1 MISSCFLL
9 LFSPRHTTYEI
20 RHTTYDIRII
30 LKGLIMSLPGILSLW
45 NQSKEF
51 KEIIKIIKGKLV
63 NKILLSGLKD
73 STRSFFIAALIS
85 KEEIKKSYLIITD
98 SQENALKIYQDLGT
112 FLHKPQSEEESIF
125 LFPSFDVL
133 PYEDISSDPQI
144 IQQRINILKHLSV
157 NDQDKKRIILIADIK
172 ALLPKLAS
180 PQKFKKTSWKLK
192 VGDVLKREDFLKI
205 LLDQNY
211 RSVEIVEEKGEF
223 SSRGGIIDFFPI
235 TSESPLRLELFGDQ
249 IESIRYFNFN
259 TQRSILK
266 LADFTLL
273 PSRELITNGLSNYNY
288 STIFDYLPED
298 LIVFQNEPELIKEK
312 AEEFQEEIEGIYQ
325 KIEKDKR
332 ELIFSPSSYFI
343 TNSEVCDKLKS
354 KKIINF
360 THFTEENKEDISSN
374 QEEKKGNI
382 REFILEGQEISSY
395 FGNLDLFA
403 KDLEKWQKEKQNII
417 ILVRNEGRVRRLAEI
432 LEERGVK
439 RFTTGRIEEYAH
451 LKSTIFI
458 SYGYLNYGFRLSNL
472 KTVFI
477 TDQEIFGKERNKRYK
492 LTKRKSEPFFTVT
505 DISSGDYVV
514 HIDHGMGIYKGI
526 VNLTV
531 KGVKQDYLLIEYAQ
545 GDKLYVPVDQF
556 NLVHKYIGIKDKT
569 PKIYRLGGVSWG
581 KAKGKAKKVIQK
593 LAQELYNLYVA
604 RKEIRGFAFSK
615 DNNWQQELEMSFPFE
630 ETYGQLQ
637 ALSEVK
643 TDMESVKPMERLI
656 CGDVGYGKTEIA
668 IRAAFKAVLDGKQVA
683 ILAPTTILVQQHYD
697 NFRERMSPFPIN
709 IDMLSRFRTKQEQK
723 KVIEGLE
730 EGKVDIVIGTHRLIQ
745 NDIRFKDLGLLIVD
759 EEQRFGVLHKERIK
773 KLKESIDS
781 LILTATPIPRTLHM
795 SLIGVRDLSIIN
807 TPPEDRFP
815 IATYICRRDDKVI
828 VEAIRRELDRE
839 GQIFFVHNRVRSIQ
853 KVARDLNRLFP
864 QARIGI
870 AHGQMAEEQLEDIM
884 IEFLEK
890 KHDILVCTTII
901 EIGLDIPNVNTIIID
916 DAHKF
921 GLSQLY
927 QLRGRV
933 GRTDRRAYAYFF
945 YPSYRSI
952 SDTARKRLQA
962 IKEFSELGSGFKL
975 AMRDLE
981 IRGAGN
987 LLGKE
992 QHGSVGEV
1000 GFNLYC
1006 RLLEEAIKGLREDK
1020 EGEEKKEDI
1029 TPVIDIKVDAYISE
1043 DYIPDLKQRVL
1054 IYKKLAEIK
1063 DLEGLEKA
1071 KEELRDRYGVYPR
1084 ELRNLLEIIYLR
1096 IFLRKLGISS
1106 LVVKENKLI
1115 LRYRENIEIEAQ
1127 LSRLPSF
1134 YQQRLIKEEHRL
1146 SGISKI
1152 DLSGIKSTEIL
1163 KFLKEFVINLAK

>member
-1 MISSCFLL
+1 
-9 LFSPRHTTYEI
+9 
-20 RHTTYDIRII
+20 
-30 LKGLIMSLPGILSLW
+30 MSLPGIFSLW
-45 NQSKEF
+45 NQSAEF
-51 KEIIKIIKGKLV
+51 KEIIKIIKGKLIS
-63 NKILLSGLKD
+63 KILLSGLKD
-73 STRSFFIAALIS
+73 SARSFFIAALAS
-85 KEEIKKSYLIITD
+85 KEEIKNSYLIITD
-98 SQENALKIYQDLGT
+98 SQENALKIYQDLSN
-112 FLHKPQSEEESIF
+112 FLNKSQNKEENIF

-144 IQQRINILKHLSV
+144 IQQRINILKHLSA
-157 NDQDKKRIILIADIK
+157 NDHNKKRKILIADIK

-192 VGDVLKREDFLKI
+192 VGDALKKEDFLKI
-205 LLDQNY
+205 LLEQNY
-211 RSVEIVEEKGEF
+211 RSVEIVDKKGEF
-223 SSRGGIIDFFPI
+223 SSRGGIIDFFPV
-235 TSESPLRLELFGDQ
+235 TSENPLRLELFGDQ
-249 IESIRYFNFN
+249 IESIRYFNLS

-266 LADFTLL
+266 LTDYTLL
-273 PSRELITNGLSNYNY
+273 PSRELIADSSSNYNY
-288 STIFDYLPED
+288 STIFDYLPDD
-298 LIVFQNEPELIKEK
+298 LIVLQNEPELIKEK
-312 AEEFQEEIEGIYQ
+312 EEEFQEEVENIYQ
-325 KIEKDKR
+325 KIEQDKR
-332 ELIFSPSSYFI
+332 ELIFSPSSHFI
-343 TNSEVCDKLKS
+343 SNLGICDKLKS
-354 KKIINF
+354 KNMINF
-360 THFTEENKEDISSN
+360 SYLPQENKEDISAN
-374 QEEKKGNI
+374 QEESKEDI
-382 REFILEGQEISSY
+382 RKFTLEAQEISSY
-395 FGNLDLFA
+395 FGNLGLFTR
-403 KDLEKWQKEKQNII
+403 DLEKWQTEKQHII
-417 ILVRNEGRVRRLAEI
+417 ILVRNEGRAQRLGEI
-432 LEERGVK
+432 LEERGIK
-439 RFTTGRIEEYAH
+439 RFTIGRIEEYTH

-458 SYGYLNYGFRLSNL
+458 SYGYLNYGFKLQNL

-492 LTKRKSEPFFTVT
+492 LTRRKSEPFFTAM

-514 HIDHGMGIYKGI
+514 HIDHGIGLYRGII
-526 VNLTV
+526 NLNV

-569 PKIYRLGGVSWG
+569 PKICRLGGISWG
-581 KAKGKAKKVIQK
+581 KAKGKAKRSIQQ
-593 LAQELYNLYVA
+593 LARELYNLYVA

-615 DNNWQQELEMSFPFE
+615 DNNWQQELEMSFPYE
-630 ETYGQLQ
+630 ETYDQLQ

-643 TDMESVKPMERLI
+643 ADMEIVKPMERLI

-697 NFRERMSPFPIN
+697 TFRERMNSFPIN
-709 IDMLSRFRTKQEQK
+709 IDMLSRFRTKQQQK

-730 EGKVDIVIGTHRLIQ
+730 EGKVDIIIGTHRLIQ

-781 LILTATPIPRTLHM
+781 LTLTATPIPRTLHM
-795 SLIGVRDLSIIN
+795 SLIGVRDLSVIN

-815 IATYICRRDDKVI
+815 IATYICKRDDKVI
-828 VEAIRRELDRE
+828 IEAIRRELDRE
-839 GQIFFVHNRVRSIQ
+839 GQTFFVHNRVRSIQ
-853 KVARDLNRLFP
+853 KIAKDLSRLFP

-884 IEFLEK
+884 IDFLEK
-890 KHDILVCTTII
+890 KYDILVCTTII
-901 EIGLDIPNVNTIIID
+901 EIGLDIPNTNTIIID

-933 GRTDRRAYAYFF
+933 GRTDRRAYAYFL

-952 SDTARKRLQA
+952 SATAKKRLQA

-1006 RLLEEAIKGLREDK
+1006 RLLEEAIKELRGEK
-1020 EGEEKKEDI
+1020 EGKEKGKEI
-1029 TPVIDIKVDAYISE
+1029 TPVIDVKIDAYIPGE
-1043 DYIPDLKQRVL
+1043 YIPDLKQRVL
-1054 IYKKLAEIK
+1054 IYRKLAEIK
-1063 DLEGLEKA
+1063 DLEDLERI
-1071 KEELRDRYGVYPR
+1071 KEELRDRYGIYPW
-1084 ELRNLLEIIYLR
+1084 ELKNLLEIIYLK

-1115 LRYRENIEIEAQ
+1115 LRYLQNDKIKTK
-1127 LSRLPSF
+1127 LSRLSSF
-1134 YQQRLIKEEHRL
+1134 YQQRLIKEEYRL

-1152 DLSGIKSTEIL
+1152 NLSGIKSAEIL
-1163 KFLKEFVINLAK
+1163 KFLKEFVIHLAK

>member
-1 MISSCFLL
+1 M
-9 LFSPRHTTYEI
+9 T
-20 RHTTYDIRII
+20 
-30 LKGLIMSLPGILSLW
+30 LPGILSLW

-51 KEIIKIIKGKLV
+51 EEIIKIIKGKLI
-63 NKILLSGLKD
+63 NKILLSGLKN
-73 STRSFFIAALIS
+73 SARSFFIAALVS
-85 KEEIKKSYLIITD
+85 KEELKKPYLIITD
-98 SQENALKIYQDLGT
+98 SQENALRVYQDLST
-112 FLHKPQSEEESIF
+112 ILNKPQNKEENIF

-133 PYEDISSDPQI
+133 PYEDINSDPQI
-144 IQQRINILKHLSV
+144 IQQRINILKHLST

-172 ALLPKLAS
+172 AILPKLAS

-192 VGDVLKREDFLKI
+192 VGDVLKKEDFLKI

-223 SSRGGIIDFFPI
+223 SSRGGIIDFFPV
-235 TSESPLRLELFGDQ
+235 TSENPLRLELFGDQ
-249 IESIRYFNFN
+249 IESIRYFNLN

-266 LADFTLL
+266 LADYSLL
-273 PSRELITNGLSNYNY
+273 PSRELITDGSSNYNY

-298 LIVFQNEPELIKEK
+298 LIVLQNEPELIQEK

-325 KIEKDKR
+325 EIEKNKR

-343 TNSEVCDKLKS
+343 TNSEICNKLKY
-354 KKIINF
+354 KNMINF
-360 THFTEENKEDISSN
+360 THFPEEIKKSISGN
-374 QEEKKGNI
+374 QEEKKEYI

-403 KDLEKWQKEKQNII
+403 KDLEKWQKEKQYIV
-417 ILVRNEGRVRRLAEI
+417 ILVRNEGRAQRLGEI

-439 RFTTGRIEEYAH
+439 RFTTGRLEEYTH

-458 SYGYLNYGFRLSNL
+458 SYGYLNYGFRLPNL

-492 LTKRKSEPFFTVT
+492 LTRRKSEPFSTAM
-505 DISSGDYVV
+505 DISSGDYIV
-514 HIDHGMGIYKGI
+514 HIDHGIGIYRGM

-581 KAKGKAKKVIQK
+581 KAKGKAKRSIQK

-615 DNNWQQELEMSFPFE
+615 DNNWQQELEMSFPYE
-630 ETYGQLQ
+630 ETYDQLQ

-643 TDMESVKPMERLI
+643 ADMEVVKPMERLV

-697 NFRERMSPFPIN
+697 NFRERMSSFPIN

-723 KVIEGLE
+723 KVIENLE
-730 EGKVDIVIGTHRLIQ
+730 EGKVDIIIGTHRLIQ

-781 LILTATPIPRTLHM
+781 LTLTATPIPRTLHM
-795 SLIGVRDLSIIN
+795 SLIGVRDLSVIN

-828 VEAIRRELDRE
+828 TEAIRRELDRE

-853 KVARDLNRLFP
+853 KIARDLNRLFP
-864 QARIGI
+864 QVRIGI

-884 IEFLEK
+884 IDFLEK
-890 KHDILVCTTII
+890 KYDILVCTTII

-933 GRTDRRAYAYFF
+933 GRADRRAYAYFLF
-945 YPSYRSI
+945 PSYRSI
-952 SDTARKRLQA
+952 SDTAKKRLQA

-992 QHGSVGEV
+992 QHGSVSEV

-1006 RLLEEAIKGLREDK
+1006 RLLEEAIKELREEE
-1020 EGEEKKEDI
+1020 EGKEKKEDI
-1029 TPVIDIKVDAYISE
+1029 TPVIDIKIDAYIPGG
-1043 DYIPDLKQRVL
+1043 YIPDLKQRVL

-1063 DLEGLEKA
+1063 DLEDLERA
-1071 KEELRDRYGVYPR
+1071 KEELRDRYGIYPR
-1084 ELRNLLEIIYLR
+1084 EARNLLEIIYLK
-1096 IFLRKLGISS
+1096 IFLRKLGIGS
-1106 LVVKENKLI
+1106 LVVKEKKLI
-1115 LRYRENIEIEAQ
+1115 IRYLQNAKIKAK

-1134 YQQRLIKEEHRL
+1134 YQQRLIKEEYRL

-1152 DLSGIKSTEIL
+1152 NLSEIKSSEIL
-1163 KFLKEFVINLAK
+1163 KFLKEFVINMAKDSE

>member
-1 MISSCFLL
+1 
-9 LFSPRHTTYEI
+9 
-20 RHTTYDIRII
+20 
-30 LKGLIMSLPGILSLW
+30 MSLPGIFSLW
-45 NQSKEF
+45 NQSAEF
-51 KEIIKIIKGKLV
+51 KEIIKIIKGKLIS
-63 NKILLSGLKD
+63 KILLSGLKD
-73 STRSFFIAALIS
+73 SARSFFIAALAS
-85 KEEIKKSYLIITD
+85 KEEIKNSYLIITD
-98 SQENALKIYQDLGT
+98 SQENALKIYQDLSN
-112 FLHKPQSEEESIF
+112 FLNKSQNKEENIF

-144 IQQRINILKHLSV
+144 IQQRINILKHLSA
-157 NDQDKKRIILIADIK
+157 NDHNKKRKILIADIK

-192 VGDVLKREDFLKI
+192 VGDALKKEDFLKI
-205 LLDQNY
+205 LLEQNY
-211 RSVEIVEEKGEF
+211 RSVEIVDKKGEF
-223 SSRGGIIDFFPI
+223 SSRGGIIDFFPV
-235 TSESPLRLELFGDQ
+235 TSENPLRLELFGDQ
-249 IESIRYFNFN
+249 IESIRYFNLS

-266 LADFTLL
+266 LTDYTLL
-273 PSRELITNGLSNYNY
+273 PSRELIADGSSNYSY
-288 STIFDYLPED
+288 STIFDYLPDD
-298 LIVFQNEPELIKEK
+298 LIVLQNEPELIKEK
-312 AEEFQEEIEGIYQ
+312 EEEFQEEVENIYQ
-325 KIEKDKR
+325 KIEQDKR
-332 ELIFSPSSYFI
+332 ELIFSPSSHFI
-343 TNSEVCDKLKS
+343 SNLGICDKLKS
-354 KKIINF
+354 KNMINF
-360 THFTEENKEDISSN
+360 SYLPQENKEDISAN
-374 QEEKKGNI
+374 QEEKKEDI
-382 REFILEGQEISSY
+382 RKFTLEAQEISSY
-395 FGNLDLFA
+395 FGNLGLFTR
-403 KDLEKWQKEKQNII
+403 DLEKWQTEKQHII
-417 ILVRNEGRVRRLAEI
+417 ILVRNEGRAQRLGEI
-432 LEERGVK
+432 LEERGIK
-439 RFTTGRIEEYAH
+439 RFTIGRIEEYTH

-458 SYGYLNYGFRLSNL
+458 SYGYLNYGFKLQNL

-477 TDQEIFGKERNKRYK
+477 SDQEIFGKERNKRYK
-492 LTKRKSEPFFTVT
+492 LTRRKSEPFFTAM

-514 HIDHGMGIYKGI
+514 HIDHGIGLYRGII
-526 VNLTV
+526 NLNV

-569 PKIYRLGGVSWG
+569 PKICRLGGISWG
-581 KAKGKAKKVIQK
+581 KAKGKAKRSIQQ
-593 LAQELYNLYVA
+593 LARELYNLYVA

-615 DNNWQQELEMSFPFE
+615 DNNWQQELEMSFPYE
-630 ETYGQLQ
+630 ETYDQLQ

-643 TDMESVKPMERLI
+643 ADMEIVKPMERLI

-697 NFRERMSPFPIN
+697 TFRERMNSFPIN
-709 IDMLSRFRTKQEQK
+709 IDLLSRFRSKQQQK

-730 EGKVDIVIGTHRLIQ
+730 EGKVDIIIGTHRLIQ

-781 LILTATPIPRTLHM
+781 LTLTATPIPRTLHM
-795 SLIGVRDLSIIN
+795 SLIGVRDLSVIN

-815 IATYICRRDDKVI
+815 IATYICKRDDKVI
-828 VEAIRRELDRE
+828 IEAIRRELDRE
-839 GQIFFVHNRVRSIQ
+839 GQTFFVHNRVRSIQ
-853 KVARDLNRLFP
+853 KIAQDLSRLFP

-884 IEFLEK
+884 IDFLEK
-890 KHDILVCTTII
+890 KYDILVCTTII
-901 EIGLDIPNVNTIIID
+901 EIGLDIPNTNTIIID

-933 GRTDRRAYAYFF
+933 GRTDRRAYAYFL

-952 SDTARKRLQA
+952 SATAKKRLQA

-1006 RLLEEAIKGLREDK
+1006 RLLEEAVKELRGEK
-1020 EGEEKKEDI
+1020 EGKEKGKEI
-1029 TPVIDIKVDAYISE
+1029 TPVIDVKIDAYIPGE
-1043 DYIPDLKQRVL
+1043 YIPDLKQRVL
-1054 IYKKLAEIK
+1054 IYRKLAEIK
-1063 DLEGLEKA
+1063 DLEDLERI
-1071 KEELRDRYGVYPR
+1071 KEELRDRYGIYPW
-1084 ELRNLLEIIYLR
+1084 ELKNLLEIIYLK

-1115 LRYRENIEIEAQ
+1115 LRYLQNDKIKAK

-1134 YQQRLIKEEHRL
+1134 YQQRLIKEEFRL
-1146 SGISKI
+1146 TGISKI
-1152 DLSGIKSTEIL
+1152 DLSGIKSAEIL
-1163 KFLKEFVINLAK
+1163 KFLKEFVIHLAK

>member
-1 MISSCFLL
+1 
-9 LFSPRHTTYEI
+9 
-20 RHTTYDIRII
+20 
-30 LKGLIMSLPGILSLW
+30 MSLPGIFSLW

-51 KEIIKIIKGKLV
+51 EEIIKIIKGKLI

-73 STRSFFIAALIS
+73 SARSFFIAALAS
-85 KEEIKKSYLIITD
+85 KKEIKKSYLIIAD
-98 SQENALKIYQDLGT
+98 SQENALKIYQDLST
-112 FLHKPQSEEESIF
+112 FLNKPQSEEENIF

-133 PYEDISSDPQI
+133 PYEDISFDPQI
-144 IQQRINILKHLSV
+144 IQQRINILKHLSAIDH
-157 NDQDKKRIILIADIK
+157 NKKRIILIADIK

-192 VGDVLKREDFLKI
+192 VGDVLKKEDFLKI
-205 LLDQNY
+205 LLEQNY

-223 SSRGGIIDFFPI
+223 SSRGGIIDFFPV
-235 TSESPLRLELFGDQ
+235 TSENPLRLELFGDQ
-249 IESIRYFNFN
+249 IESIRYFNLN

-266 LADFTLL
+266 LTDYTLL
-273 PSRELITNGLSNYNY
+273 PSRELIADGSSNYNY
-288 STIFDYLPED
+288 STIFDYLPDD
-298 LIVFQNEPELIKEK
+298 LIVLQNEPELIKEK
-312 AEEFQEEIEGIYQ
+312 EEEFQEEVESIYQ
-325 KIEKDKR
+325 KIEQDKR

-343 TNSEVCDKLKS
+343 TNSEICDKLKS

-360 THFTEENKEDISSN
+360 TYLPEENKEDISAN
-374 QEEKKGNI
+374 QGERKEEREDI

-403 KDLEKWQKEKQNII
+403 KDLEKWQKEKQRII
-417 ILVRNEGRVRRLAEI
+417 ILVRNEGRAQRLGEI

-439 RFTTGRIEEYAH
+439 RFTTGRIEEYTH

-458 SYGYLNYGFRLSNL
+458 SYGYLNYGFRLTNL

-477 TDQEIFGKERNKRYK
+477 TDQEIFGKERNKRYR
-492 LTKRKSEPFFTVT
+492 LTRRKSEPFSTAM
-505 DISSGDYVV
+505 DISPGDYVV
-514 HIDHGMGIYKGI
+514 HIDNGIGKYKGM

-545 GDKLYVPVDQF
+545 EDKLYVPVDQF

-581 KAKGKAKKVIQK
+581 KAKGKAKRSIQK

-604 RKEIRGFAFSK
+604 RKEI
-615 DNNWQQELEMSFPFE
+615 
-630 ETYGQLQ
+630 
-637 ALSEVK
+637 
-643 TDMESVKPMERLI
+643 VKPMERLV

-697 NFRERMSPFPIN
+697 TFRERMNPFPIN
-709 IDMLSRFRTKQEQK
+709 IDMLSRFRTRQEQK
-723 KVIEGLE
+723 KVIEDLE
-730 EGKVDIVIGTHRLIQ
+730 EGKVDIIIGTHRLIQ

-781 LILTATPIPRTLHM
+781 LALTATPIPRTLHM
-795 SLIGVRDLSIIN
+795 SLIGVRDLSVIN

-815 IATYICRRDDKVI
+815 IATYICRKDDKVI
-828 VEAIRRELDRE
+828 TEAIRRELDRE

-853 KVARDLNRLFP
+853 KIAGDLSRLFP

-870 AHGQMAEEQLEDIM
+870 AHGQMVEEQLEDVM
-884 IEFLEK
+884 IDFLEK
-890 KHDILVCTTII
+890 KYDILVCTTII

-933 GRTDRRAYAYFF
+933 GRADRRAYAYFL
-945 YPSYRSI
+945 YPFYRSI
-952 SDTARKRLQA
+952 SDTAKKRLQA

-992 QHGSVGEV
+992 QHGSVSEV

-1006 RLLEEAIKGLREDK
+1006 RLLEEAVKELREEE
-1020 EGEEKKEDI
+1020 EGKEKKEDI
-1029 TPVIDIKVDAYISE
+1029 TPVIDIKIDAYIPGG
-1043 DYIPDLKQRVL
+1043 YIPDLKQRVL

-1063 DLEGLEKA
+1063 DLEDLERA
-1071 KEELRDRYGVYPR
+1071 KEELRDRYGIYPR
-1084 ELRNLLEIIYLR
+1084 ELRNLLEIIYLK
-1096 IFLRKLGISS
+1096 IFLRKLGIDS
-1106 LVVKENKLI
+1106 LVVKEKKLI
-1115 LRYRENIEIEAQ
+1115 IRYLQNDKIKAK
-1127 LSRLPSF
+1127 LSRVPSF
-1134 YQQRLIKEEHRL
+1134 YQQRIIKEEYRL

-1152 DLSGIKSTEIL
+1152 DLSGIKSAEIL
-1163 KFLKEFVINLAK
+1163 KFLKEFVIHLAK

>member
-1 MISSCFLL
+1 MNLL
-9 LFSPRHTTYEI
+9 
-20 RHTTYDIRII
+20 
-30 LKGLIMSLPGILSLW
+30 GIFSLW
-45 NQSKEF
+45 NQSAEF
-51 KEIIKIIKGKLV
+51 EEIIKIIKGKLI
-63 NKILLSGLKD
+63 NKVLLSGLKD
-73 STRSFFIAALIS
+73 SARSFFISSLALR
-85 KEEIKKSYLIITD
+85 EELKKSYLIITD
-98 SQENALKIYQDLGT
+98 TQENALKIYQDLST
-112 FLHKPQSEEESIF
+112 FLNKPKSEEENIF

-144 IQQRINILKHLSV
+144 IQQRINILKRLSASGW
-157 NDQDKKRIILIADIK
+157 NKNRIILIADIK
-172 ALLPKLAS
+172 ALLPKLVS

-192 VGDVLKREDFLKI
+192 VGDVLKKDDFLKI
-205 LLDQNY
+205 LIEQNY

-223 SSRGGIIDFFPI
+223 SSRGGIIDFFPV
-235 TSESPLRLELFGDQ
+235 TSENPLRLELFGDQ
-249 IESIRYFNFN
+249 IESIRYFNLN

-266 LADFTLL
+266 LVDYTLL
-273 PSRELITNGLSNYNY
+273 PSRGLIADGSSNYNY

-298 LIVFQNEPELIKEK
+298 LIVIQNESESIKEK
-312 AEEFQEEIEGIYQ
+312 EVEFQEEVEEIYQ

-332 ELIFSPSSYFI
+332 ELIFSPASYFI
-343 TNSEVCDKLKS
+343 TYSEIYNKLKS

-360 THFTEENKEDISSN
+360 TYLPEEN
-374 QEEKKGNI
+374 EENT
-382 REFILEGQEISSY
+382 REFIFEGQEVSSY
-395 FGNLDLFA
+395 FGNLDLFT
-403 KDLEKWQKEKQNII
+403 KDLEKWQKEKQHII
-417 ILVRNEGRVRRLAEI
+417 ILVRNEGRAQRLGEI

-439 RFTTGRIEEYAH
+439 RFATGRIQEYAP

-458 SYGYLNYGFRLSNL
+458 SYGYLNYGFRLPNL

-477 TDQEIFGKERNKRYK
+477 TDQEIFGKERNKRYR
-492 LTKRKSEPFFTVT
+492 LTRRKSEPFSTT
-505 DISSGDYVV
+505 MDISPGDYVV
-514 HIDHGMGIYKGI
+514 HIDHGIGIYRGI
-526 VNLTV
+526 INLTV
-531 KGVKQDYLLIEYAQ
+531 KGIKQDYLLIEYAQ

-556 NLVHKYIGIKDKT
+556 DLVHKYIGIKDKT

-581 KAKGKAKKVIQK
+581 KAKGKAKRSIQK
-593 LAQELYNLYVA
+593 LARELYNLYVA

-630 ETYGQLQ
+630 ETYDQLQ

-643 TDMESVKPMERLI
+643 ADMEIVKPMERLV

-697 NFRERMSPFPIN
+697 TFRERMNPFPIN

-723 KVIEGLE
+723 KVIEELE
-730 EGKVDIVIGTHRLIQ
+730 EGKVDIIIGTHRLIQ

-773 KLKESIDS
+773 KLKESVDS
-781 LILTATPIPRTLHM
+781 LTLTATPIPRTLHM
-795 SLIGVRDLSIIN
+795 SLIGVRDLSVIN

-815 IATYICRRDDKVI
+815 IATYICKRDDKVI
-828 VEAIRRELDRE
+828 TDAIRRELDRE

-853 KVARDLNRLFP
+853 KIARDLNRLFP

-884 IEFLEK
+884 IDFLEK
-890 KHDILVCTTII
+890 KYDILVCTTII

-933 GRTDRRAYAYFF
+933 GRTDRRAYAYFL

-1006 RLLEEAIKGLREDK
+1006 RLLEEAIKELREEE
-1020 EGEEKKEDI
+1020 EGKEKKQKI
-1029 TPVIDIKVDAYISE
+1029 APVIDIKIDAYIPGG
-1043 DYIPDLKQRVL
+1043 YIPDLKQRVL

-1063 DLEGLEKA
+1063 DLEGLERA
-1071 KEELRDRYGVYPR
+1071 KEELRDRYGIYPR
-1084 ELRNLLEIIYLR
+1084 ELRNLFEIIYLK
-1096 IFLRKLGISS
+1096 IFLRKLSIGS

-1115 LRYRENIEIEAQ
+1115 LRYLENIEIKAK

-1152 DLSGIKSTEIL
+1152 DLSGIKSAEIL
-1163 KFLKEFVINLAK
+1163 KFLKGFVMHLVK

>member
-1 MISSCFLL
+1 
-9 LFSPRHTTYEI
+9 
-20 RHTTYDIRII
+20 
-30 LKGLIMSLPGILSLW
+30 MSLPGIFSLW
-45 NQSKEF
+45 NQSAEF
-51 KEIIKIIKGKLV
+51 KEIIKIIKGKLIS
-63 NKILLSGLKD
+63 KILLSGLKD
-73 STRSFFIAALIS
+73 SARSFFIAALAS
-85 KEEIKKSYLIITD
+85 KEEIKNSYLIITD
-98 SQENALKIYQDLGT
+98 SQENALKIYQDLSN
-112 FLHKPQSEEESIF
+112 FLNKSQNKEENIF

-144 IQQRINILKHLSV
+144 IQQRINILKHLSA
-157 NDQDKKRIILIADIK
+157 NDHNKKRKILIADIK

-192 VGDVLKREDFLKI
+192 VGDALKKEDFLKI
-205 LLDQNY
+205 LLEQNY
-211 RSVEIVEEKGEF
+211 RSVEIVDKKGEF
-223 SSRGGIIDFFPI
+223 SSRGGIIDFFPV
-235 TSESPLRLELFGDQ
+235 TSENPLRLELFGDQ
-249 IESIRYFNFN
+249 IESIRYFNLS

-266 LADFTLL
+266 LTDYTLL
-273 PSRELITNGLSNYNY
+273 PSRELIADGSSNYNY
-288 STIFDYLPED
+288 STIFDYLPDD
-298 LIVFQNEPELIKEK
+298 LIVLQNEPELIKEK
-312 AEEFQEEIEGIYQ
+312 EEEFQEEVENIYQ
-325 KIEKDKR
+325 KIEQDKR
-332 ELIFSPSSYFI
+332 ELIFSPSSHFI
-343 TNSEVCDKLKS
+343 SNLGICDKLKS
-354 KKIINF
+354 KNMINF
-360 THFTEENKEDISSN
+360 SYLPQENKEDISAN
-374 QEEKKGNI
+374 QEEKKEDI
-382 REFILEGQEISSY
+382 RKFTLEAQEISSY
-395 FGNLDLFA
+395 FGNLGLFTR
-403 KDLEKWQKEKQNII
+403 DLEKWQTEKQHII
-417 ILVRNEGRVRRLAEI
+417 ILVRNEGRAQRLGEI
-432 LEERGVK
+432 LEERGIK
-439 RFTTGRIEEYAH
+439 RFTIGRIEEYTH

-458 SYGYLNYGFRLSNL
+458 SYGYLNYGFKLQNL

-477 TDQEIFGKERNKRYK
+477 SDQEIFGKERNKRYK
-492 LTKRKSEPFFTVT
+492 LTRRKSEPFFTAM

-514 HIDHGMGIYKGI
+514 HIDHGIGLYRGII
-526 VNLTV
+526 NLNV

-569 PKIYRLGGVSWG
+569 PKICRLGGISWG
-581 KAKGKAKKVIQK
+581 KAKGKAKRSIQQ
-593 LAQELYNLYVA
+593 LARELYNLYVA

-615 DNNWQQELEMSFPFE
+615 DNNWQQELEMSFPYE
-630 ETYGQLQ
+630 ETYDQLQ

-643 TDMESVKPMERLI
+643 ADMEIVKPMERLI

-697 NFRERMSPFPIN
+697 TFRERMNSFPIN
-709 IDMLSRFRTKQEQK
+709 IDMLSRFRSKQQQK

-730 EGKVDIVIGTHRLIQ
+730 EGKVDIIIGTHRLIQ

-781 LILTATPIPRTLHM
+781 LTLTATPIPRTLHM
-795 SLIGVRDLSIIN
+795 SLIGVRDLSVIN

-815 IATYICRRDDKVI
+815 IATYICKRDDKVI
-828 VEAIRRELDRE
+828 IEAIRRELDRE
-839 GQIFFVHNRVRSIQ
+839 GQTFFVHNRVRSIQ
-853 KVARDLNRLFP
+853 KIAQDLSRLFP

-884 IEFLEK
+884 IDFLEK
-890 KHDILVCTTII
+890 KYDILVCTTII
-901 EIGLDIPNVNTIIID
+901 EIGLDIPNTNTIIID

-933 GRTDRRAYAYFF
+933 GRTDRRAYAYFL

-952 SDTARKRLQA
+952 SATAKKRLQA

-1006 RLLEEAIKGLREDK
+1006 RLLEEAIKELRGEK
-1020 EGEEKKEDI
+1020 EGKEKEKEI
-1029 TPVIDIKVDAYISE
+1029 TPVIDVKIDAYIPGE
-1043 DYIPDLKQRVL
+1043 YIPDLKQRVL
-1054 IYKKLAEIK
+1054 IYRKLAEIK
-1063 DLEGLEKA
+1063 DLEDLERI
-1071 KEELRDRYGVYPR
+1071 KEELRDRYGIYPW
-1084 ELRNLLEIIYLR
+1084 ELKNLLEIIYLK

-1115 LRYRENIEIEAQ
+1115 LRYLQNDKIKTK

-1134 YQQRLIKEEHRL
+1134 YQQRLIKEEFRL
-1146 SGISKI
+1146 TGISKI
-1152 DLSGIKSTEIL
+1152 DLSGIKSAEIL
-1163 KFLKEFVINLAK
+1163 KFLKEFVIHLAK

>member
-1 MISSCFLL
+1 MN
-9 LFSPRHTTYEI
+9 
-20 RHTTYDIRII
+20 
-30 LKGLIMSLPGILSLW
+30 LPGILSLW

-51 KEIIKIIKGKLV
+51 KEIIKIIKEKLI

-73 STRSFFIAALIS
+73 SARSFFIAALVS

-98 SQENALKIYQDLGT
+98 SQENALKIYQDLDT
-112 FLHKPQSEEESIF
+112 FLNNSQNKEENIF
-125 LFPSFDVL
+125 LFPSSDVL

-144 IQQRINILKHLSV
+144 IQQRINILKHLSMSG
-157 NDQDKKRIILIADIK
+157 QDKKRIILITDIK

-180 PQKFKKTSWKLK
+180 PQKFRKTSWKLK
-192 VGDVLKREDFLKI
+192 VGDVLKKEDFLKI
-205 LLDQNY
+205 ILDQNY
-211 RSVEIVEEKGEF
+211 RSVEIVEEKGQF
-223 SSRGGIIDFFPI
+223 NSRGGLIDFFPV
-235 TSESPLRLELFGDQ
+235 TSENPLRLELFGDQ
-249 IESIRYFNFN
+249 IESIRYFNLN

-266 LADFTLL
+266 LADYTLL
-273 PSRELITNGLSNYNY
+273 PSRELTVDGSSNDNY
-288 STIFDYLPED
+288 STLFDYLPED
-298 LIVFQNEPELIKEK
+298 LIVLQNEPELIQEK
-312 AEEFQEEIEGIYQ
+312 AEEFLEEVEDIYQ
-325 KIEKDKR
+325 KIEKNKK

-343 TNSEVCDKLKS
+343 TNSEICHKLKY
-354 KKIINF
+354 KNMINLSYLP
-360 THFTEENKEDISSN
+360 EENKGSISAN
-374 QEEKKGNI
+374 QEEKKEYI
-382 REFILEGQEISSY
+382 SEFILDGQEISSY
-395 FGNLDLFA
+395 FGNLDLFS
-403 KDLEKWQKEKQNII
+403 KDLEKWQKEKQHII
-417 ILVRNEGRVRRLAEI
+417 ILVRNEGRAQRLGEI
-432 LEERGVK
+432 LEERGVE
-439 RFTTGRIEEYAH
+439 RFSTGRLEEYTA
-451 LKSTIFI
+451 LQSKSTIFI
-458 SYGYLNYGFRLSNL
+458 SYGYLNYGFRLPYL
-472 KTVFI
+472 KAIFI
-477 TDQEIFGKERNKRYK
+477 TDQEIFGKERNKRYQ
-492 LTKRKSEPFFTVT
+492 LTRHKSEPFSTAM
-505 DISSGDYVV
+505 DISSGDYIV
-514 HIDHGMGIYKGI
+514 HLDHGIGIYNGM

-545 GDKLYVPVDQF
+545 GDKLYVPVDQL

-581 KAKGKAKKVIQK
+581 KAKGKAKRSIQK

-615 DNNWQQELEMSFPFE
+615 DNNWQQELEMSFPYE
-630 ETYGQLQ
+630 ETYDQLQ

-643 TDMESVKPMERLI
+643 ADMEVVKPMERLV

-730 EGKVDIVIGTHRLIQ
+730 EGKVDIIIGTHRLIQ
-745 NDIRFKDLGLLIVD
+745 SDIRFKDLGLLIVD

-781 LILTATPIPRTLHM
+781 LTLTATPIPRTLHM
-795 SLIGVRDLSIIN
+795 SLIGVRDLSVIN

-853 KVARDLNRLFP
+853 KIARDLNQLFP

-884 IEFLEK
+884 IDFLEK
-890 KHDILVCTTII
+890 KYDILVCTTII

-952 SDTARKRLQA
+952 SNTAKKRLQA

-1006 RLLEEAIKGLREDK
+1006 RLLEEAIKELREEK
-1020 EGEEKKEDI
+1020 EGKEKEIEI
-1029 TPVIDIKVDAYISE
+1029 TPVIDVKIDAYIPGG
-1043 DYIPDLKQRVL
+1043 YIPDLKQRVL
-1054 IYKKLAEIK
+1054 IYKKLADIK
-1063 DLEGLEKA
+1063 DLEGLERT
-1071 KEELRDRYGVYPR
+1071 KEELKDRYGIYPR
-1084 ELRNLLEIIYLR
+1084 EVRNLLEIIYLK
-1096 IFLRKLGISS
+1096 IFLRKLGIGS
-1106 LVVKENKLI
+1106 LVLKENKLI
-1115 LRYRENIEIEAQ
+1115 LRYLEDVEIKVK
-1127 LSRLPSF
+1127 LSKLPSF

-1146 SGISKI
+1146 TGISKI

-1163 KFLKEFVINLAK
+1163 KFLKEFVINLAKYK

>member
-1 MISSCFLL
+1 
-9 LFSPRHTTYEI
+9 
-20 RHTTYDIRII
+20 
-30 LKGLIMSLPGILSLW
+30 MSLPGILSLW

-51 KEIIKIIKGKLV
+51 EEIIKMIKGKLV

-73 STRSFFIAALIS
+73 SARSSFIAALVL
-85 KEEIKKSYLIITD
+85 KEEIKKSYLIITN
-98 SQENALKIYQDLGT
+98 SQENALKIYQDLDT
-112 FLHKPQSEEESIF
+112 FLNKSQNREENIF

-133 PYEDISSDPQI
+133 PYEDINSDPQI
-144 IQQRINILKHLSV
+144 IEQRINILKSLSM
-157 NDQDKKRIILIADIK
+157 NGEDKKRIIFIADIK

-192 VGDVLKREDFLKI
+192 VGDILKKEDFLKN

-211 RSVEIVEEKGEF
+211 RSVEIVEKKGEF
-223 SSRGGIIDFFPI
+223 SSRGGIIDFSPV
-235 TSESPLRLELFGDQ
+235 TSENPLRLELFGDQ
-249 IESIRYFNFN
+249 VESIRYFNLS
-259 TQRSILK
+259 TQRSIIK
-266 LADFTLL
+266 LNDYTLL
-273 PSRELITNGLSNYNY
+273 PSRELIADGSSNYHY
-288 STIFDYLPED
+288 CTIFDYLPED
-298 LIVFQNEPELIKEK
+298 LIVLQNEAELIKEK
-312 AEEFQEEIEGIYQ
+312 EEEFQEEIADIYQ
-325 KIEKDKR
+325 KMEQDKM
-332 ELIFSPSSYFI
+332 ESIFSPSSYFI
-343 TNSEVCDKLKS
+343 TNSEIGDKLRS

-360 THFTEENKEDISSN
+360 TYLSDENKEDISDN
-374 QEEKKGNI
+374 QDETKEDI
-382 REFILEGQEISSY
+382 REFTFGSQEINCY
-395 FGNLDLFA
+395 FGNLDLFV
-403 KDLEKWQKEKQNII
+403 KDLEKWQKEKQHII
-417 ILVRNEGRVRRLAEI
+417 IMVRNEGRAQRLGEI

-439 RFTTGRIEEYAH
+439 RFTIGRVEEYVH

-458 SYGYLNYGFRLSNL
+458 SYGYLNYGFRLPDL
-472 KTVFI
+472 RTVFI

-492 LTKRKSEPFFTVT
+492 LSRRKSEPLSSIM
-505 DISSGDYVV
+505 DISPGDYVV
-514 HIDHGMGIYKGI
+514 HIEHGIGIYRGI
-526 VNLTV
+526 INLTV
-531 KGVKQDYLLIEYAQ
+531 KGVRKDYLLIEYAQ
-545 GDKLYVPVDQF
+545 DDKLYVPVDQF
-556 NLVHKYIGIKDKT
+556 DLVHKYIGIKDKV

-581 KAKGKAKKVIQK
+581 KTKGKAKRSIQK
-593 LAQELYNLYVA
+593 LAQELYHLYVA

-615 DNNWQQELEMSFPFE
+615 DNNWQQELEMSFPYE
-630 ETYGQLQ
+630 ETYDQLQ

-643 TDMESVKPMERLI
+643 ADMEIVKPMERLV

-697 NFRERMSPFPIN
+697 NFRERMNSFPIN
-709 IDMLSRFRTKQEQK
+709 VDMLSRFRTKQEQK
-723 KVIEGLE
+723 KVIESLE
-730 EGKVDIVIGTHRLIQ
+730 EGKVDIIIGTHRLIQ

-781 LILTATPIPRTLHM
+781 LALTATPIPRTLHM
-795 SLIGVRDLSIIN
+795 SLIGVRDLSVIN

-815 IATYICRRDDKVI
+815 IATYICRKDDKVI
-828 VEAIRRELDRE
+828 TEAIRRELDRQ

-853 KVARDLNRLFP
+853 KIARDLNRLFP

-884 IEFLEK
+884 IDFLEK
-890 KHDILVCTTII
+890 KFDILVCTTII

-933 GRTDRRAYAYFF
+933 GRTDRRAYAYFL
-945 YPSYRSI
+945 YPSYHSI
-952 SDTARKRLQA
+952 SDTAKKRLQA

-992 QHGSVGEV
+992 QHGPVSEV

-1006 RLLEEAIKGLREDK
+1006 RLLEEAVKELREDN
-1020 EGEEKKEDI
+1020 EGKEKKEDV
-1029 TPVIDIKVDAYISE
+1029 TPVIDIKIDAYIPGG
-1043 DYIPDLKQRVL
+1043 YISDLKQRVL
-1054 IYKKLAEIK
+1054 TYRKLAEVK
-1063 DLEGLEKA
+1063 ELEGLERT
-1071 KEELRDRYGVYPR
+1071 KEELKDRYGIYPR
-1084 ELRNLLEIIYLR
+1084 EVRNLLEIIYLK

-1115 LRYRENIEIEAQ
+1115 FRYPENIEIKAK
-1127 LSRLPSF
+1127 LGRLPSF
-1134 YQQRLIKEEHRL
+1134 YQQRLIKEEYRL
-1146 SGISKI
+1146 TGISKI
-1152 DLSGIKSTEIL
+1152 DLYGINSTEII

>member
-1 MISSCFLL
+1 MNLSGI
-9 LFSPRHTTYEI
+9 FSP
-20 RHTTYDIRII
+20 
-30 LKGLIMSLPGILSLW
+30 W
-45 NQSKEF
+45 NQSAEF
-51 KEIIKIIKGKLV
+51 KEIIKTIKGKLI
-63 NKILLSGLKD
+63 NRILLSGLKD
-73 STRSFFIAALIS
+73 SVRSFFISALIS

-98 SQENALKIYQDLGT
+98 SQENALKIYQDLDT
-112 FLHKPQSEEESIF
+112 FLNKSQNREEDIF

-133 PYEDISSDPQI
+133 PYENINSDPQI
-144 IQQRINILKHLSV
+144 IQQRINILRHLSM
-157 NDQDKKRIILIADIK
+157 NSYNKKRIILIADIK
-172 ALLPKLAS
+172 ALLLKLAS
-180 PQKFKKTSWKLK
+180 PQKFKKMSWKLK
-192 VGDVLKREDFLKI
+192 VGDVLKKEDFLKV

-211 RSVEIVEEKGEF
+211 RSAEIVEKKGEF
-223 SSRGGIIDFFPI
+223 SSRGGIIDFFPV
-235 TSESPLRLELFGDQ
+235 TSENPLRLELFGDQ
-249 IESIRYFNFN
+249 IESIRYFNLS

-266 LADFTLL
+266 LTDYTLL
-273 PSRELITNGLSNYNY
+273 PSRELIADDSSSYNY
-288 STIFDYLPED
+288 STIFDYLADE
-298 LIVFQNEPELIKEK
+298 LIIIQNEPELIKEK
-312 AEEFQEEIEGIYQ
+312 TEEFQEEVEDIYQ
-325 KIEKDKR
+325 KIEQDKR
-332 ELIFSPSSYFI
+332 GLIFSPSSYFI
-343 TNSEVCDKLKS
+343 TCSEISNKLKS

-360 THFTEENKEDISSN
+360 TYLPEENKEEREDF
-374 QEEKKGNI
+374 

-403 KDLEKWQKEKQNII
+403 KDLEKWQKEKQHII
-417 ILVRNEGRVRRLAEI
+417 ILVRNEGRAKRLGEI
-432 LEERGVK
+432 LEERGIK
-439 RFTTGRIEEYAH
+439 RFSTGRIEEYVN
-451 LKSTIFI
+451 LESTIFI
-458 SYGYLNYGFRLSNL
+458 SYGYLNYGFKLPNL

-492 LTKRKSEPFFTVT
+492 STRRKSEPFSSIM

-514 HIDHGMGIYKGI
+514 HVEHGIGIYRGI
-526 VNLTV
+526 INLIV
-531 KGVKQDYLLIEYAQ
+531 KGAKQDYLLIEYAQ
-545 GDKLYVPVDQF
+545 EDKLYVPVDQF
-556 NLVHKYIGIKDKT
+556 DLIHKYIGIKDKT

-581 KAKGKAKKVIQK
+581 KAKGKAKKSIQK
-593 LAQELYNLYVA
+593 LAQVLYGLYVA

-615 DNNWQQELEMSFPFE
+615 DNNWQQELEMSFPYE
-630 ETYGQLQ
+630 ETYDQLQ

-643 TDMESVKPMERLI
+643 ADMEIVKPMERLV

-697 NFRERMSPFPIN
+697 NFRERVSSFPVN

-723 KVIEGLE
+723 KVIDDLK
-730 EGKVDIVIGTHRLIQ
+730 EGKVDIIIGTHRLIQ

-773 KLKESIDS
+773 ELKESIDS
-781 LILTATPIPRTLHM
+781 LTLTATPIPRTLHM
-795 SLIGVRDLSIIN
+795 SLIGVRDLSVIN

-815 IATYICRRDDKVI
+815 IATDICKRDDKVI

-853 KVARDLNRLFP
+853 KIARDLNRLFP

-884 IEFLEK
+884 IDFLEK
-890 KHDILVCTTII
+890 KYDILVCTTII

-933 GRTDRRAYAYFF
+933 GRTDRRAYAYFL

-952 SDTARKRLQA
+952 SDTAKKRLQA

-992 QHGSVGEV
+992 QHGSVSDV

-1006 RLLEEAIKGLREDK
+1006 RLLEEAIKELREEREGKKK
-1020 EGEEKKEDI
+1020 EEDI
-1029 TPVIDIKVDAYISE
+1029 TPVIDLKIDAYIPE
-1043 DYIPDLKQRVL
+1043 GYISDLKQRVI

-1063 DLEGLEKA
+1063 DLEDLEKA
-1071 KEELRDRYGVYPR
+1071 KEELRDRYGIYPR
-1084 ELRNLLEIIYLR
+1084 ELRNLLEIIYLK
-1096 IFLRKLGISS
+1096 IFLRKIGISS

-1115 LRYRENIEIEAQ
+1115 LRYLENNKIKDK

-1134 YQQRLIKEEHRL
+1134 YQQRAIKDEHRL

-1152 DLSGIKSTEIL
+1152 DLSGIKSAEIL

>member
-1 MISSCFLL
+1 M
-9 LFSPRHTTYEI
+9 T
-20 RHTTYDIRII
+20 
-30 LKGLIMSLPGILSLW
+30 LPGIFSLW

-51 KEIIKIIKGKLV
+51 KEIIKIIKGKLI

-73 STRSFFIAALIS
+73 SARSFFIAALAL

-98 SQENALKIYQDLGT
+98 SQENALKIYQDLDT
-112 FLHKPQSEEESIF
+112 FLNKSQNKEENIF

-144 IQQRINILKHLSV
+144 IQQRINILKHLSM
-157 NDQDKKRIILIADIK
+157 NDHNKKRIILIADIK

-192 VGDVLKREDFLKI
+192 VGDILKKDDFLKI

-211 RSVEIVEEKGEF
+211 RSLEIVEEKGEF
-223 SSRGGIIDFFPI
+223 SSRGGIIDFFPV
-235 TSESPLRLELFGDQ
+235 TSENPLRLELFGDQ
-249 IESIRYFNFN
+249 IESIRYFNLS

-266 LADFTLL
+266 LADYTLL
-273 PSRELITNGLSNYNY
+273 PSRELITDGSSNYNY
-288 STIFDYLPED
+288 SSIFDYLPED
-298 LIVFQNEPELIKEK
+298 LIVLQNEPELIQEK
-312 AEEFQEEIEGIYQ
+312 TEEFQEEIEDIYQ

-332 ELIFSPSSYFI
+332 ELIFSPASYFI
-343 TNSEVCDKLKS
+343 TYSEICDELKP

-360 THFTEENKEDISSN
+360 THFTEENKEGISIN
-374 QEEKKGNI
+374 QAEKKEYI
-382 REFILEGQEISSY
+382 REFILEGREITSY

-403 KDLEKWQKEKQNII
+403 KDLEKWQKEKQHII
-417 ILVRNEGRVRRLAEI
+417 ILVRNEGRAKRLAEI

-439 RFTTGRIEEYAH
+439 RFTTGRMEEYAH

-458 SYGYLNYGFRLSNL
+458 SYGYLNYGFRLFNL

-492 LTKRKSEPFFTVT
+492 FSRRKSEPFSTIM

-514 HIDHGMGIYKGI
+514 HIDHGIGIYRGI
-526 VNLTV
+526 LNLTV
-531 KGVKQDYLLIEYAQ
+531 KGVKKDYLLIEYAQ

-569 PKIYRLGGVSWG
+569 PKICRLGGVSWG
-581 KAKGKAKKVIQK
+581 KAKGKAKRLIQK

-615 DNNWQQELEMSFPFE
+615 DNNWQQELEMSFPYE
-630 ETYGQLQ
+630 ETYDQLQ

-643 TDMESVKPMERLI
+643 ADMEIVKPMERLI

-697 NFRERMSPFPIN
+697 TFRERMNPFPIN

-723 KVIEGLE
+723 KVIGDLE
-730 EGKVDIVIGTHRLIQ
+730 EGKVDIIIGTHRLIQ

-781 LILTATPIPRTLHM
+781 LTLTATPIPRTLHM
-795 SLIGVRDLSIIN
+795 SLIGVRDLSVIN

-828 VEAIRRELDRE
+828 LEAIRRELDRE

-853 KVARDLNRLFP
+853 KIARDLKRLFP

-870 AHGQMAEEQLEDIM
+870 AHGQMVEEQLEDIM
-884 IEFLEK
+884 IDFLEK
-890 KHDILVCTTII
+890 KYDILVCTTII
-901 EIGLDIPNVNTIIID
+901 EVGLDIPNVNTIIID

-933 GRTDRRAYAYFF
+933 GRTDRRAYAYFL

-992 QHGSVGEV
+992 QHGSVGDV

-1006 RLLEEAIKGLREDK
+1006 RLLEEAIKELREEK
-1020 EGEEKKEDI
+1020 EGKEKKKDI
-1029 TPVIDIKVDAYISE
+1029 TPVIDIKIDAYIPGA
-1043 DYIPDLKQRVL
+1043 YIPDLKQRVL

-1063 DLEGLEKA
+1063 DLEGLERV
-1071 KEELRDRYGVYPR
+1071 KEELRDRYGIYPR
-1084 ELRNLLEIIYLR
+1084 EVRNLLEIIYLK
-1096 IFLRKLGISS
+1096 IFLGKLGIGS
-1106 LVVKENKLI
+1106 LVVKEKKLI
-1115 LRYRENIEIEAQ
+1115 IRYLQNAKIKAK

-1146 SGISKI
+1146 YGISKI
-1152 DLSGIKSTEIL
+1152 DLSGIKSSEIS
-1163 KFLKEFVINLAK
+1163 KFLKEFVISLTK

>member
-1 MISSCFLL
+1 MNLL
-9 LFSPRHTTYEI
+9 EI
-20 RHTTYDIRII
+20 F
-30 LKGLIMSLPGILSLW
+30 SLW
-45 NQSKEF
+45 NQSAEF
-51 KEIIKIIKGKLV
+51 KEIGKIVKGKLI

-73 STRSFFIAALIS
+73 SARSFFISALAS
-85 KEEIKKSYLIITD
+85 REELKKSYLIITD
-98 SQENALKIYQDLGT
+98 TQENALKIYQDLST
-112 FLHKPQSEEESIF
+112 FLNKPKSEEENIF

-133 PYEDISSDPQI
+133 PYEDIGSDPQI
-144 IQQRINILKHLSV
+144 IQQRINILKYLSM
-157 NDQDKKRIILIADIK
+157 NEQNKKRIILIADIK

-192 VGDVLKREDFLKI
+192 VGDILKKDDFLKI

-223 SSRGGIIDFFPI
+223 SSRGGIIDFFPV
-235 TSESPLRLELFGDQ
+235 TSENPLRLELFGDQ
-249 IESIRYFNFN
+249 IESIRYFNLN

-266 LADFTLL
+266 LTDYTLL
-273 PSRELITNGLSNYNY
+273 PSRELIADSSSNYNY

-298 LIVFQNEPELIKEK
+298 LIVIQNESESIKEK
-312 AEEFQEEIEGIYQ
+312 EVEFQEEVEEIYQ

-332 ELIFSPSSYFI
+332 ELIFSPASYFI
-343 TNSEVCDKLKS
+343 TYSEIYNKLKS
-354 KKIINF
+354 NKIINF
-360 THFTEENKEDISSN
+360 TYLPGENEENT
-374 QEEKKGNI
+374 
-382 REFILEGQEISSY
+382 REFIFEGQEVSSY

-403 KDLEKWQKEKQNII
+403 KDLEKWQKEKQHII
-417 ILVRNEGRVRRLAEI
+417 ILVRNEGRAQRLGEI

-439 RFTTGRIEEYAH
+439 RFTTGRLEEYAP
-451 LKSTIFI
+451 LKSTVFI
-458 SYGYLNYGFRLSNL
+458 SYGYLNYGFRLPNL

-477 TDQEIFGKERNKRYK
+477 TDQEIFGKERNKRYR
-492 LTKRKSEPFFTVT
+492 LTRRKSEPFFTAM
-505 DISSGDYVV
+505 DISPGDYVV
-514 HIDHGMGIYKGI
+514 HIDHGIGKYKGM

-556 NLVHKYIGIKDKT
+556 DLVHKYIGIKDKT

-581 KAKGKAKKVIQK
+581 KAKGKAKRSIQK
-593 LAQELYNLYVA
+593 LARELYNLYVA

-630 ETYGQLQ
+630 ETYDQLQ

-643 TDMESVKPMERLI
+643 ADMEIVKPMERLV

-697 NFRERMSPFPIN
+697 TFRERMNPFPIN

-723 KVIEGLE
+723 KVIEELE
-730 EGKVDIVIGTHRLIQ
+730 EGKVDIIIGTHRLIQ

-781 LILTATPIPRTLHM
+781 LTLTATPIPRTLHM
-795 SLIGVRDLSIIN
+795 SLIGVRDLSVIN

-815 IATYICRRDDKVI
+815 IATYICKRNDKVI
-828 VEAIRRELDRE
+828 TDAIRRELDRE

-853 KVARDLNRLFP
+853 KIARDLNRLFP

-884 IEFLEK
+884 IDFLEK
-890 KHDILVCTTII
+890 KYDILVCTTII

-916 DAHKF
+916 NAHKF

-933 GRTDRRAYAYFF
+933 GRTDRRAYAYFL

-1006 RLLEEAIKGLREDK
+1006 RLLEEAIKELREEE
-1020 EGEEKKEDI
+1020 EGKEKKQKI
-1029 TPVIDIKVDAYISE
+1029 APVIDIKIDAYIPGG
-1043 DYIPDLKQRVL
+1043 YIPDLKQRVL

-1063 DLEGLEKA
+1063 DLEGLERA
-1071 KEELRDRYGVYPR
+1071 KEELRDRYGIYPR
-1084 ELRNLLEIIYLR
+1084 ELRNLFEIIYLK
-1096 IFLRKLGISS
+1096 IFLRKLSIGS

-1115 LRYRENIEIEAQ
+1115 LRYLENIEIKAK

-1152 DLSGIKSTEIL
+1152 DLSGIKSAEIL
-1163 KFLKEFVINLAK
+1163 KFLKEFVMHLVK

>member
-1 MISSCFLL
+1 MNLL
-9 LFSPRHTTYEI
+9 
-20 RHTTYDIRII
+20 
-30 LKGLIMSLPGILSLW
+30 GIFSLW
-45 NQSKEF
+45 NQSAEF
-51 KEIIKIIKGKLV
+51 EEIIKIIKGKLI
-63 NKILLSGLKD
+63 NKVLLSGLKD
-73 STRSFFIAALIS
+73 SARSFFISSLALR
-85 KEEIKKSYLIITD
+85 EELKKSYLIITD
-98 SQENALKIYQDLGT
+98 TQENALKIYQDLST
-112 FLHKPQSEEESIF
+112 FLNKPKSEEENIF

-144 IQQRINILKHLSV
+144 IQQRINILKRLSASGW
-157 NDQDKKRIILIADIK
+157 NKNRIILIADIK
-172 ALLPKLAS
+172 ALLPKLVS

-192 VGDVLKREDFLKI
+192 VGDVLKKDDFLKI
-205 LLDQNY
+205 LIEQNY

-223 SSRGGIIDFFPI
+223 SSRGGIIDFFPV
-235 TSESPLRLELFGDQ
+235 TSENPLRLELFGDQ
-249 IESIRYFNFN
+249 IESIRYFNLN

-266 LADFTLL
+266 LVDYTLL
-273 PSRELITNGLSNYNY
+273 PSRGLIADGSSNYNY

-298 LIVFQNEPELIKEK
+298 LIVIQNESESIKEK
-312 AEEFQEEIEGIYQ
+312 EVEFQEEVEEIYQ

-332 ELIFSPSSYFI
+332 ELIFSPASYFI
-343 TNSEVCDKLKS
+343 TYSEIYNKLKS

-360 THFTEENKEDISSN
+360 TYLPEEN
-374 QEEKKGNI
+374 EENT
-382 REFILEGQEISSY
+382 REFIFEGQEVSSY
-395 FGNLDLFA
+395 FGNLDLFT
-403 KDLEKWQKEKQNII
+403 KDLEKWQKEKQHII
-417 ILVRNEGRVRRLAEI
+417 ILVRNEGRAQRLGEI

-439 RFTTGRIEEYAH
+439 RFATGRLQEYAP

-458 SYGYLNYGFRLSNL
+458 SYGYLNYGFRLPNL

-477 TDQEIFGKERNKRYK
+477 TDQEIFGKERNKRYR
-492 LTKRKSEPFFTVT
+492 LTRRKSEPFSTT
-505 DISSGDYVV
+505 MDISPGDYVV
-514 HIDHGMGIYKGI
+514 HIDHGIGIYRGI
-526 VNLTV
+526 INLTV
-531 KGVKQDYLLIEYAQ
+531 KGIKQDYLLIEYAQ

-556 NLVHKYIGIKDKT
+556 DLVHKYIGIKDKT

-581 KAKGKAKKVIQK
+581 KAKGKAKRSIQK
-593 LAQELYNLYVA
+593 LARELYNLYVA

-630 ETYGQLQ
+630 ETYDQLQ

-643 TDMESVKPMERLI
+643 ADMEIVKPMERLV

-697 NFRERMSPFPIN
+697 TFRERMNPFPIN

-723 KVIEGLE
+723 KVIEELE
-730 EGKVDIVIGTHRLIQ
+730 EGKVDIIIGTHRLIQ

-773 KLKESIDS
+773 KLKESVDS
-781 LILTATPIPRTLHM
+781 LTLTATPIPRTLHM
-795 SLIGVRDLSIIN
+795 SLIGVRDLSVIN

-815 IATYICRRDDKVI
+815 IATYICKRDDKVI
-828 VEAIRRELDRE
+828 TDAIRRELDRE

-853 KVARDLNRLFP
+853 KIARDLNRLFP

-884 IEFLEK
+884 VDFFEK
-890 KHDILVCTTII
+890 KYDILVCTTII

-933 GRTDRRAYAYFF
+933 GRTDRRAYAYFL
-945 YPSYRSI
+945 YPSYHSI
-952 SDTARKRLQA
+952 SDTAKKRLQA
-962 IKEFSELGSGFKL
+962 MKEFSELGSGFKL

-1006 RLLEEAIKGLREDK
+1006 RLLEEAIKELREEE
-1020 EGEEKKEDI
+1020 EGKEKKEEI
-1029 TPVIDIKVDAYISE
+1029 TPVIDIKIDAYIPGG
-1043 DYIPDLKQRVL
+1043 YIPDLKQRVL

-1063 DLEGLEKA
+1063 DLEDLERV
-1071 KEELRDRYGVYPR
+1071 KEELRDRYGIYPQ
-1084 ELRNLLEIIYLR
+1084 EIRNLFEIIYLK
-1096 IFLRKLGISS
+1096 IFLRKLSIGS
-1106 LVVKENKLI
+1106 LVIKEKKLI
-1115 LRYRENIEIEAQ
+1115 IRYLQNDKIKAK

-1152 DLSGIKSTEIL
+1152 DLFGIKSSEIL
-1163 KFLKEFVINLAK
+1163 KFLKEFVIHLAK

>member
-1 MISSCFLL
+1 
-9 LFSPRHTTYEI
+9 
-20 RHTTYDIRII
+20 
-30 LKGLIMSLPGILSLW
+30 
-45 NQSKEF
+45 N
-51 KEIIKIIKGKLV
+51 
-63 NKILLSGLKD
+63 
-73 STRSFFIAALIS
+73 
-85 KEEIKKSYLIITD
+85 KEE
-98 SQENALKIYQDLGT
+98 N
-112 FLHKPQSEEESIF
+112 IF

-144 IQQRINILKHLSV
+144 IQQRINILKHLSMGG
-157 NDQDKKRIILIADIK
+157 DGQDKKRIILITDIK

-192 VGDVLKREDFLKI
+192 VGDALKKEDFLKTI
-205 LLDQNY
+205 LDQNY

-223 SSRGGIIDFFPI
+223 SSRGGLIDFFPV
-235 TSESPLRLELFGDQ
+235 TSENPLRLELFGDQ
-249 IESIRYFNFN
+249 IESIRYFNLN

-266 LADFTLL
+266 LADYTLL
-273 PSRELITNGLSNYNY
+273 PSRELTADGSSNYNY
-288 STIFDYLPED
+288 STLFDYLPED
-298 LIVFQNEPELIKEK
+298 LIVLQNEPELIKEK
-312 AEEFQEEIEGIYQ
+312 TEEFLEEVEDIYQ
-325 KIEKDKR
+325 KIEKNKR

-343 TNSEVCDKLKS
+343 TNSEICNKLKN
-354 KKIINF
+354 KNIINL
-360 THFTEENKEDISSN
+360 TYLPEENKGSISAN
-374 QEEKKGNI
+374 QEEKKEYV

-395 FGNLDLFA
+395 FGNLDLFS
-403 KDLEKWQKEKQNII
+403 KDLEKWQKEKQHII
-417 ILVRNEGRVRRLAEI
+417 ILVRNEGRVQRLGEI
-432 LEERGVK
+432 LEERGVE
-439 RFTTGRIEEYAH
+439 RFATGRLEEYTA
-451 LKSTIFI
+451 LQSTIFI
-458 SYGYLNYGFRLSNL
+458 SYGYLNYGFRFPHF
-472 KTVFI
+472 KAIFI

-492 LTKRKSEPFFTVT
+492 LTRHKSEPFSIAM
-505 DISSGDYVV
+505 DISSGDYIV
-514 HIDHGMGIYKGI
+514 HIDHGIGIYNGM

-581 KAKGKAKKVIQK
+581 KAKGKAKRSIQK

-615 DNNWQQELEMSFPFE
+615 DNNWQQELEMSFPYE
-630 ETYGQLQ
+630 ETYDQLQ

-643 TDMESVKPMERLI
+643 ADMEVVKPMERLV

-697 NFRERMSPFPIN
+697 NFRERMSSFPIN
-709 IDMLSRFRTKQEQK
+709 VDMLSRFRTKQEQK

-730 EGKVDIVIGTHRLIQ
+730 EGNVDIIIGTHRLIQ

-781 LILTATPIPRTLHM
+781 LALTATPIPRTLHM
-795 SLIGVRDLSIIN
+795 SLIGVRDLSVIN

-839 GQIFFVHNRVRSIQ
+839 GQIFFVHNRVRNIQ
-853 KVARDLNRLFP
+853 KIARDLNQLFP

-884 IEFLEK
+884 IDFLEK
-890 KHDILVCTTII
+890 RYDILVCTTII

-933 GRTDRRAYAYFF
+933 GRSDRRAYAYFF

-952 SDTARKRLQA
+952 SDTAKKRLQA
-962 IKEFSELGSGFKL
+962 IKE
-975 AMRDLE
+975 
-981 IRGAGN
+981 
-987 LLGKE
+987 
-992 QHGSVGEV
+992 
-1000 GFNLYC
+1000 
-1006 RLLEEAIKGLREDK
+1006 
-1020 EGEEKKEDI
+1020 
-1029 TPVIDIKVDAYISE
+1029 
-1043 DYIPDLKQRVL
+1043 
-1054 IYKKLAEIK
+1054 
-1063 DLEGLEKA
+1063 
-1071 KEELRDRYGVYPR
+1071 
-1084 ELRNLLEIIYLR
+1084 
-1096 IFLRKLGISS
+1096 
-1106 LVVKENKLI
+1106 
-1115 LRYRENIEIEAQ
+1115 
-1127 LSRLPSF
+1127 
-1134 YQQRLIKEEHRL
+1134 
-1146 SGISKI
+1146 
-1152 DLSGIKSTEIL
+1152 
-1163 KFLKEFVINLAK
+1163 

>member
-1 MISSCFLL
+1 
-9 LFSPRHTTYEI
+9 
-20 RHTTYDIRII
+20 
-30 LKGLIMSLPGILSLW
+30 MSLPGIFSLW
-45 NQSKEF
+45 NQSAEF
-51 KEIIKIIKGKLV
+51 KEIIKIIKGKLIS
-63 NKILLSGLKD
+63 KILLSGLKD
-73 STRSFFIAALIS
+73 SARSFFIAALAS
-85 KEEIKKSYLIITD
+85 KEEIKNSYLIITD
-98 SQENALKIYQDLGT
+98 SQENALKIYQDLSN
-112 FLHKPQSEEESIF
+112 FLNKSQNKEENIF

-144 IQQRINILKHLSV
+144 IQQRINILKHLSA
-157 NDQDKKRIILIADIK
+157 NDHNKKRKILIADIK

-192 VGDVLKREDFLKI
+192 VGDALKKEDFLKI
-205 LLDQNY
+205 LLEQNY
-211 RSVEIVEEKGEF
+211 RSVEIVDKKGEF
-223 SSRGGIIDFFPI
+223 SSRGGIIDFFPV
-235 TSESPLRLELFGDQ
+235 TSENPLRLELFGDQ
-249 IESIRYFNFN
+249 IESIRYFNLS

-266 LADFTLL
+266 LTDYTLL
-273 PSRELITNGLSNYNY
+273 PSRELIADGSSNYNY
-288 STIFDYLPED
+288 STIFDYLPDD
-298 LIVFQNEPELIKEK
+298 LIVLQNEPELIKEK
-312 AEEFQEEIEGIYQ
+312 EEEFQEEVENIYQ
-325 KIEKDKR
+325 KIEQDKR
-332 ELIFSPSSYFI
+332 ELIFSPSSHFI
-343 TNSEVCDKLKS
+343 SNLGICDKLKS
-354 KKIINF
+354 KNMINF
-360 THFTEENKEDISSN
+360 SYLPQENKEDISAN
-374 QEEKKGNI
+374 QEEKKEDI
-382 REFILEGQEISSY
+382 RKFTLEAQEISSY
-395 FGNLDLFA
+395 FGNLGLFTR
-403 KDLEKWQKEKQNII
+403 DLEKWQTEKQHII
-417 ILVRNEGRVRRLAEI
+417 ILVRNEGRAQRLGEI
-432 LEERGVK
+432 LEERGIK
-439 RFTTGRIEEYAH
+439 RFTIGRIEEYTH

-458 SYGYLNYGFRLSNL
+458 SYGYLNYGFKLQNL

-492 LTKRKSEPFFTVT
+492 LTRRKSEPFFTAM

-514 HIDHGMGIYKGI
+514 HIDHGIGLYRGII
-526 VNLTV
+526 NLNV

-569 PKIYRLGGVSWG
+569 PKICRLGGISWG
-581 KAKGKAKKVIQK
+581 KAKGKAKRSIQQ
-593 LAQELYNLYVA
+593 LARELYNLYVA

-615 DNNWQQELEMSFPFE
+615 DNNWQQELEMSFPYE
-630 ETYGQLQ
+630 ETYDQLQ

-643 TDMESVKPMERLI
+643 ADMEIVKPMERLI

-697 NFRERMSPFPIN
+697 TFRERMNSFPIN
-709 IDMLSRFRTKQEQK
+709 IDMLSRFRSKQQQK

-730 EGKVDIVIGTHRLIQ
+730 EGKVDIIIGTHRLIQ

-781 LILTATPIPRTLHM
+781 LTLTATPIPRTLHM
-795 SLIGVRDLSIIN
+795 SLIGVRDLSVIN

-815 IATYICRRDDKVI
+815 IATYICKRDDKVI
-828 VEAIRRELDRE
+828 IEAIRRELDRE
-839 GQIFFVHNRVRSIQ
+839 GQTFFVHNRVRSIQ
-853 KVARDLNRLFP
+853 KIAQDLSRLFP

-884 IEFLEK
+884 IDFLEK
-890 KHDILVCTTII
+890 KYDILVCTTII
-901 EIGLDIPNVNTIIID
+901 EIGLDIPNTNTIIID

-933 GRTDRRAYAYFF
+933 GRTDRRAYAYFL

-952 SDTARKRLQA
+952 SATAKKRLQA

-1006 RLLEEAIKGLREDK
+1006 RLLEEAVKELRGEK
-1020 EGEEKKEDI
+1020 EGKEKGKEI
-1029 TPVIDIKVDAYISE
+1029 TPVIDVKIDAYIPGE
-1043 DYIPDLKQRVL
+1043 YIPDLKQRVL
-1054 IYKKLAEIK
+1054 IYRKLAEIK
-1063 DLEGLEKA
+1063 DLEDLERI
-1071 KEELRDRYGVYPR
+1071 KEELRDRYGIYPW
-1084 ELRNLLEIIYLR
+1084 ELKNLLEIIYLK

-1115 LRYRENIEIEAQ
+1115 LRYLQNDKIKTK
-1127 LSRLPSF
+1127 LSRLSSF
-1134 YQQRLIKEEHRL
+1134 YQQRLIKEEYRL

-1152 DLSGIKSTEIL
+1152 NLSGIKSAEIL
-1163 KFLKEFVINLAK
+1163 KFLKEFVIHLAK

>member
-1 MISSCFLL
+1 MS
-9 LFSPRHTTYEI
+9 FS
-20 RHTTYDIRII
+20 RIF
-30 LKGLIMSLPGILSLW
+30 SLW
-45 NQSKEF
+45 NQSAEF
-51 KEIIKIIKGKLV
+51 KEIIKTIKGKLI

-73 STRSFFIAALIS
+73 STRSFFIAALAL
-85 KEEIKKSYLIITD
+85 KGETKKSYLIITD
-98 SQENALKIYQDLGT
+98 SQENALKIYQDLKT
-112 FLHKPQSEEESIF
+112 FLNKPQNEEENIF

-144 IQQRINILKHLSV
+144 IQQRINILKHLSM
-157 NDQDKKRIILIADIK
+157 NDYNNKKRIILIADIK

-180 PQKFKKTSWKLK
+180 PQKFNKTSWKLK
-192 VGDVLKREDFLKI
+192 VGDALKKEDFLKI

-223 SSRGGIIDFFPI
+223 SSRGGIIDFFPV
-235 TSESPLRLELFGDQ
+235 TSENPLRLELFGDQ
-249 IESIRYFNFN
+249 IESIRYFNLN

-266 LADFTLL
+266 LTDYTLL
-273 PSRELITNGLSNYNY
+273 PSRELIADGSSNYNY
-288 STIFDYLPED
+288 STIFDYLPDD
-298 LIVFQNEPELIKEK
+298 LIVLQNEPELIKEK
-312 AEEFQEEIEGIYQ
+312 TEEFQEEIEDIYQ

-343 TNSEVCDKLKS
+343 TNSEICDKLKS

-360 THFTEENKEDISSN
+360 TYFPEENKESISGN
-374 QEEKKGNI
+374 QEEKKEHI
-382 REFILEGQEISSY
+382 REFVFEGQEISSY
-395 FGNLDLFA
+395 FGSLDLFA
-403 KDLEKWQKEKQNII
+403 KDLEKWQKEKQHII
-417 ILVRNEGRVRRLAEI
+417 ILVRNEGRAQRLGEI
-432 LEERGVK
+432 LEERGIE
-439 RFTTGRIEEYAH
+439 RFITGRLEEYAP

-458 SYGYLNYGFRLSNL
+458 SYGYLNYGFRLPDL

-477 TDQEIFGKERNKRYK
+477 TDQEIFGKERNKRHR
-492 LTKRKSEPFFTVT
+492 LTRHKSEPFSAAM
-505 DISSGDYVV
+505 DISPEDYVV
-514 HIDHGMGIYKGI
+514 HIDHGIGKYKGM

-545 GDKLYVPVDQF
+545 EDKLYVPVDQF
-556 NLVHKYIGIKDKT
+556 NLVHKYIGIKDKV

-581 KAKGKAKKVIQK
+581 KAKGKAKRSIQK

-630 ETYGQLQ
+630 ETYDQLQ

-643 TDMESVKPMERLI
+643 ADMEIVKPMERLV

-668 IRAAFKAVLDGKQVA
+668 IRAAFKAALDGKQVA

-697 NFRERMSPFPIN
+697 TFRERMSPFPIN

-723 KVIEGLE
+723 KVIDDLE
-730 EGKVDIVIGTHRLIQ
+730 EGKVDIIIGTHRLIQ

-781 LILTATPIPRTLHM
+781 LTLTATPIPRTLHM
-795 SLIGVRDLSIIN
+795 SLIGVRDLSVIN

-828 VEAIRRELDRE
+828 TDAIRRELDRE

-853 KVARDLNRLFP
+853 KIARDLNPLFP

-884 IEFLEK
+884 IDFLEK
-890 KHDILVCTTII
+890 KYDILVCTTII

-933 GRTDRRAYAYFF
+933 GRTDRRAYAYFL

-952 SDTARKRLQA
+952 SGTAKKRLQA

-992 QHGSVGEV
+992 QHGSVGDV

-1006 RLLEEAIKGLREDK
+1006 RLLEEAIKGLREEE
-1020 EGEEKKEDI
+1020 EGKEKKEDI
-1029 TPVIDIKVDAYISE
+1029 TPVIDIKIDAYIPGE
-1043 DYIPDLKQRVL
+1043 YIPDLKQRVL
-1054 IYKKLAEIK
+1054 IYKKFTEIK
-1063 DLEGLEKA
+1063 DLEDLERI
-1071 KEELRDRYGVYPR
+1071 KEELRDRYGIYPR
-1084 ELRNLLEIIYLR
+1084 ELRNLLEIIYLK
-1096 IFLRKLGISS
+1096 IFLRK
-1106 LVVKENKLI
+1106 
-1115 LRYRENIEIEAQ
+1115 
-1127 LSRLPSF
+1127 
-1134 YQQRLIKEEHRL
+1134 
-1146 SGISKI
+1146 
-1152 DLSGIKSTEIL
+1152 
-1163 KFLKEFVINLAK
+1163 

>member
-1 MISSCFLL
+1 MNLL
-9 LFSPRHTTYEI
+9 EI
-20 RHTTYDIRII
+20 F
-30 LKGLIMSLPGILSLW
+30 SLW
-45 NQSKEF
+45 NQSAEF
-51 KEIIKIIKGKLV
+51 KEIGKIVKGKLI

-73 STRSFFIAALIS
+73 SARSFFISALAS
-85 KEEIKKSYLIITD
+85 REELKKSYLIITD
-98 SQENALKIYQDLGT
+98 TQENALKIYQDLST
-112 FLHKPQSEEESIF
+112 FLNKPKSEEENIF

-133 PYEDISSDPQI
+133 PYEDIGSDPQI
-144 IQQRINILKHLSV
+144 IQQRINILKYLSM
-157 NDQDKKRIILIADIK
+157 NEQNKKRIILIADIK

-192 VGDVLKREDFLKI
+192 VGDILKKDDFLKI

-223 SSRGGIIDFFPI
+223 SSRGGIIDFFPV
-235 TSESPLRLELFGDQ
+235 TSENPLRLELFGDQ
-249 IESIRYFNFN
+249 IESIRYFNLN

-266 LADFTLL
+266 LTDYTLL
-273 PSRELITNGLSNYNY
+273 PSRELIADSSSNYNY

-298 LIVFQNEPELIKEK
+298 LIVIQNEPESIKEK
-312 AEEFQEEIEGIYQ
+312 EAEFQEEVEEIYQ

-332 ELIFSPSSYFI
+332 ELIFSPASYFI
-343 TNSEVCDKLKS
+343 TYSEIYNKLKS
-354 KKIINF
+354 NKIINF
-360 THFTEENKEDISSN
+360 TYLPGENEENT
-374 QEEKKGNI
+374 
-382 REFILEGQEISSY
+382 REFIFEGQEVSSY

-403 KDLEKWQKEKQNII
+403 KDLEKWQKEKQHII
-417 ILVRNEGRVRRLAEI
+417 ILVRNEGRAQRLGEI

-439 RFTTGRIEEYAH
+439 RFTTGRLEEYAP
-451 LKSTIFI
+451 LKSTVFI
-458 SYGYLNYGFRLSNL
+458 SYGYLNYGFRLPNL

-477 TDQEIFGKERNKRYK
+477 TDQEIFGKERNKRYR
-492 LTKRKSEPFFTVT
+492 LTRRKSEPFFTAM
-505 DISSGDYVV
+505 DISPGDYVV
-514 HIDHGMGIYKGI
+514 HIDHGIGKYKGM

-556 NLVHKYIGIKDKT
+556 DLVHKYIGIKDKT

-581 KAKGKAKKVIQK
+581 KAKGKAKRSIQK
-593 LAQELYNLYVA
+593 LARELYNLYVA

-630 ETYGQLQ
+630 ETYDQLQ

-643 TDMESVKPMERLI
+643 ADMEIVKPMERLV

-697 NFRERMSPFPIN
+697 TFRERMNPFPIN

-723 KVIEGLE
+723 KVIEELE
-730 EGKVDIVIGTHRLIQ
+730 EGKVDIIIGTHRLIQ

-781 LILTATPIPRTLHM
+781 LTLTATPIPRTLHM
-795 SLIGVRDLSIIN
+795 SLIGVRDLSVIN

-815 IATYICRRDDKVI
+815 IATYICKRNDKVI
-828 VEAIRRELDRE
+828 TDAIRRELDRE

-853 KVARDLNRLFP
+853 KIARDLNRLFP

-884 IEFLEK
+884 IDFLEK
-890 KHDILVCTTII
+890 KYDILVCTTII

-916 DAHKF
+916 NAHKF

-933 GRTDRRAYAYFF
+933 GRTDRRAYAYFL

-1006 RLLEEAIKGLREDK
+1006 RLLEEAIKELREEPIQIPGYFLDAPYPIMNK
-1020 EGEEKKEDI
+1020 EYLSLSVQFPSYGI
-1029 TPVIDIKVDAYISE
+1029 CYHFIISFT
-1043 DYIPDLKQRVL
+1043 D
-1054 IYKKLAEIK
+1054 
-1063 DLEGLEKA
+1063 
-1071 KEELRDRYGVYPR
+1071 
-1084 ELRNLLEIIYLR
+1084 
-1096 IFLRKLGISS
+1096 ISS
-1106 LVVKENKLI
+1106 D
-1115 LRYRENIEIEAQ
+1115 R
-1127 LSRLPSF
+1127 
-1134 YQQRLIKEEHRL
+1134 
-1146 SGISKI
+1146 
-1152 DLSGIKSTEIL
+1152 KSVFGRSIYYT
-1163 KFLKEFVINLAK
+1163 

>member
-1 MISSCFLL
+1 MNLL
-9 LFSPRHTTYEI
+9 
-20 RHTTYDIRII
+20 
-30 LKGLIMSLPGILSLW
+30 GIFSLW
-45 NQSKEF
+45 NQSAEF
-51 KEIIKIIKGKLV
+51 EEIIKIIKGKLI
-63 NKILLSGLKD
+63 NKVLLSGLKD
-73 STRSFFIAALIS
+73 SARSFFISSLALR
-85 KEEIKKSYLIITD
+85 EELKKSYLIITD
-98 SQENALKIYQDLGT
+98 TQENALKIYQDLST
-112 FLHKPQSEEESIF
+112 FLNKPKSEEENIF

-144 IQQRINILKHLSV
+144 IQQRINILKRLSASGW
-157 NDQDKKRIILIADIK
+157 NKNRIILIADIK

-192 VGDVLKREDFLKI
+192 VGDVLKKNDFLKI
-205 LLDQNY
+205 LIEQNY

-223 SSRGGIIDFFPI
+223 SSRGGIIDFFPV
-235 TSESPLRLELFGDQ
+235 TSENPLRLELFGDQ
-249 IESIRYFNFN
+249 IESIRYFNLN

-266 LADFTLL
+266 LVDYTLL
-273 PSRELITNGLSNYNY
+273 PSRELIADGSSNYNY

-298 LIVFQNEPELIKEK
+298 LIVIQNESESIKEK
-312 AEEFQEEIEGIYQ
+312 EAEFQEEVEEIYQ

-332 ELIFSPSSYFI
+332 ELIFSPASYFI
-343 TNSEVCDKLKS
+343 TYSEIYNKLKS

-360 THFTEENKEDISSN
+360 TYLPEEN
-374 QEEKKGNI
+374 EENT
-382 REFILEGQEISSY
+382 REFIFEGQEVSSY

-403 KDLEKWQKEKQNII
+403 KDLEKWQKEKQYII
-417 ILVRNEGRVRRLAEI
+417 ILVRNEGRAQRLGEI

-439 RFTTGRIEEYAH
+439 RFATGRLQEYAP

-458 SYGYLNYGFRLSNL
+458 SYGYLNYGFRLPNL

-477 TDQEIFGKERNKRYK
+477 TDQEIFGKERNKRYR
-492 LTKRKSEPFFTVT
+492 LTRRKSEPFSTAM
-505 DISSGDYVV
+505 DISPGDYVV
-514 HIDHGMGIYKGI
+514 HIDHGIGKYKGM

-556 NLVHKYIGIKDKT
+556 DLVHKYIGIKDKT

-581 KAKGKAKKVIQK
+581 KAKGKAKRSIQK
-593 LAQELYNLYVA
+593 LARELYNLYVA

-630 ETYGQLQ
+630 ETYDQLQ

-643 TDMESVKPMERLI
+643 ADMEIVKPMERLV

-697 NFRERMSPFPIN
+697 TFRERMNPFPIN

-723 KVIEGLE
+723 KVIEELE
-730 EGKVDIVIGTHRLIQ
+730 EGKVDIIIGTHRLIQ

-773 KLKESIDS
+773 KLKESVDS
-781 LILTATPIPRTLHM
+781 LTLTATPIPRTLHM
-795 SLIGVRDLSIIN
+795 SLIGVRDLSVIN

-815 IATYICRRDDKVI
+815 IATYICKRDDKVI
-828 VEAIRRELDRE
+828 TDAIRRELDRE

-853 KVARDLNRLFP
+853 KIARDLNRLFP

-884 IEFLEK
+884 VDFFEK
-890 KHDILVCTTII
+890 KYDILVCTTII

-933 GRTDRRAYAYFF
+933 GRTDRRAYAYFL
-945 YPSYRSI
+945 YPSYHSI
-952 SDTARKRLQA
+952 SDTAKKRLQA
-962 IKEFSELGSGFKL
+962 MKEFSELGSGFKL

-1006 RLLEEAIKGLREDK
+1006 RLLEEAIKELREEE
-1020 EGEEKKEDI
+1020 EGKEKKEEI
-1029 TPVIDIKVDAYISE
+1029 TPVIDIKIDAYIPGG
-1043 DYIPDLKQRVL
+1043 YIPDLKQRVL

-1063 DLEGLEKA
+1063 DLEDLERV
-1071 KEELRDRYGVYPR
+1071 KEELRDRYGIYPQ
-1084 ELRNLLEIIYLR
+1084 EIRNLFEIIYLK
-1096 IFLRKLGISS
+1096 IFLRKLGIGS
-1106 LVVKENKLI
+1106 LVVKEKKLI
-1115 LRYRENIEIEAQ
+1115 IRYLQNDKIKAK
-1127 LSRLPSF
+1127 LSRMPSF
-1134 YQQRLIKEEHRL
+1134 YRQRLTKEEHRL

-1163 KFLKEFVINLAK
+1163 KFLKEFVMHLAK

>member
-1 MISSCFLL
+1 
-9 LFSPRHTTYEI
+9 
-20 RHTTYDIRII
+20 
-30 LKGLIMSLPGILSLW
+30 MSLPGILSLW

-51 KEIIKIIKGKLV
+51 KEIIKKIKGKLI

-73 STRSFFIAALIS
+73 SARSFFIAALVT

-98 SQENALKIYQDLGT
+98 SQENALKIYQDLDT
-112 FLHKPQSEEESIF
+112 FLNKSQNKEENVF
-125 LFPSFDVL
+125 LFPSFDAL

-144 IQQRINILKHLSV
+144 IQQRINILKHLSI
-157 NDQDKKRIILIADIK
+157 NDQNKKRVILIADIK

-180 PQKFKKTSWKLK
+180 PQKFKKVSWKLK
-192 VGDVLKREDFLKI
+192 VGDILKKEDFLKN
-205 LLDQNY
+205 LFDQNY
-211 RSVEIVEEKGEF
+211 HSVEIVEKKGQF
-223 SSRGGIIDFFPI
+223 SSRGGIIDFFPV
-235 TSESPLRLELFGDQ
+235 TSENPLRLELFGDQ
-249 IESIRYFNFN
+249 IESIRYFNLS
-259 TQRSILK
+259 TQRSIIK
-266 LADFTLL
+266 LDDYTLL
-273 PSRELITNGLSNYNY
+273 PSRELITDGSSNYNY
-288 STIFDYLPED
+288 CTIFDYLPED
-298 LIVFQNEPELIKEK
+298 LIVLQNEAELIKEK
-312 AEEFQEEIEGIYQ
+312 EEEFQEEAADIYQ
-325 KIEKDKR
+325 KMEQDKR

-343 TNSEVCDKLKS
+343 TNSEICGKLKS
-354 KKIINF
+354 KNIINF
-360 THFTEENKEDISSN
+360 TYLPEEKKGSISGN
-374 QEEKKGNI
+374 QEEKKEYT
-382 REFILEGQEISSY
+382 REFILEGQEISPY
-395 FGNLDLFA
+395 FGNLELFA
-403 KDLEKWQKEKQNII
+403 KDLEKWQKEKQYII
-417 ILVRNEGRVRRLAEI
+417 ILVRNEGRVQRLGEI
-432 LEERGVK
+432 LEERGVE
-439 RFTTGRIEEYAH
+439 RFTAGRLEEYTASP
-451 LKSTIFI
+451 STIFT
-458 SYGYLNYGFRLSNL
+458 SYGYLNYGFRFPNL
-472 KTVFI
+472 RTILI

-492 LTKRKSEPFFTVT
+492 LTRHKSEPFSTAM
-505 DISSGDYVV
+505 DISSGDYIV
-514 HIDHGMGIYKGI
+514 HIDHGIGIYNGM
-526 VNLTV
+526 VNLMV

-581 KAKGKAKKVIQK
+581 KVKGKAKRSIQK

-604 RKEIRGFAFSK
+604 RKEIRGFAFSR
-615 DNNWQQELEMSFPFE
+615 DNNWQQELEMSFPYE
-630 ETYGQLQ
+630 ETYDQLQ

-643 TDMESVKPMERLI
+643 ADMEVVKPMERLV

-723 KVIEGLE
+723 KVIENLE
-730 EGKVDIVIGTHRLIQ
+730 EGKVDIIIGTHRLIQ

-759 EEQRFGVLHKERIK
+759 EEQRFGVLHKEKIK

-781 LILTATPIPRTLHM
+781 LTLTATPIPRTLHM
-795 SLIGVRDLSIIN
+795 SLIGVRDLSVIN

-815 IATYICRRDDKVI
+815 IATYICRRDDRVI
-828 VEAIRRELDRE
+828 VEAIRRELDRD
-839 GQIFFVHNRVRSIQ
+839 GQVFFVHNKVRSIQ
-853 KVARDLNRLFP
+853 KIARDLNRLFP

-884 IEFLEK
+884 IDFLEK
-890 KHDILVCTTII
+890 KYDILVCTTII

-933 GRTDRRAYAYFF
+933 GRSDRRAYAYFL

-952 SDTARKRLQA
+952 SDTAKKRLQA

-1006 RLLEEAIKGLREDK
+1006 RLLEEAIKELREEK
-1020 EGEEKKEDI
+1020 EEKEKEKEI
-1029 TPVIDIKVDAYISE
+1029 TPVIDVKIDAYIPGE
-1043 DYIPDLKQRVL
+1043 YIPDLKQRVL
-1054 IYKKLAEIK
+1054 IYKKLADIN
-1063 DLEGLEKA
+1063 DLEGLERT
-1071 KEELRDRYGVYPR
+1071 KEELKDRYGIYPR
-1084 ELRNLLEIIYLR
+1084 EVRNLLEIIYLK
-1096 IFLRKLGISS
+1096 IFLRKLGIGS
-1106 LVVKENKLI
+1106 LVLKENKLI
-1115 LRYRENIEIEAQ
+1115 LRYLENIELKAK

-1134 YQQRLIKEEHRL
+1134 YQQRLIKEEYRL
-1146 SGISKI
+1146 TGISKI
-1152 DLSGIKSTEIL
+1152 DLSGIKSTEIM
-1163 KFLKEFVINLAK
+1163 KFLKEFMINLAK

>member
-1 MISSCFLL
+1 MTLS
-9 LFSPRHTTYEI
+9 
-20 RHTTYDIRII
+20 
-30 LKGLIMSLPGILSLW
+30 GILSLW

-51 KEIIKIIKGKLV
+51 KEITKIIKGKLI
-63 NKILLSGLKD
+63 NEILLSGLKD
-73 STRSFFIAALIS
+73 SARSFFIAALSS
-85 KEEIKKSYLIITD
+85 KEEIEKSYLIITD
-98 SQENALKIYQDLGT
+98 SQENALKVYQDLDT
-112 FLHKPQSEEESIF
+112 FLNKPQNKEESIF

-144 IQQRINILKHLSV
+144 IQQRINILKHLSM
-157 NDQDKKRIILIADIK
+157 NDHNKKRIILISDIK

-192 VGDVLKREDFLKI
+192 VGDVLRKEDFLKT
-205 LLDQNY
+205 LLGQNY

-223 SSRGGIIDFFPI
+223 SSRGGIIDFFPV
-235 TSESPLRLELFGDQ
+235 TSENPLRLELFGDQ
-249 IESIRYFNFN
+249 IESIRYFNLS

-266 LADFTLL
+266 LADYTLL
-273 PSRELITNGLSNYNY
+273 PSRELIADGSSNYNY
-288 STIFDYLPED
+288 STIFDYLSED
-298 LIVFQNEPELIKEK
+298 LIVLQNEPELIQEK
-312 AEEFQEEIEGIYQ
+312 TEEFQEEIEDIYQ

-332 ELIFSPSSYFI
+332 ELIFSPASYFI
-343 TNSEVCDKLKS
+343 TYSEICDELKR

-360 THFTEENKEDISSN
+360 THFTEENKEGISIN
-374 QEEKKGNI
+374 QAEKKEYI
-382 REFILEGQEISSY
+382 REFILEGREITSY

-403 KDLEKWQKEKQNII
+403 KDLEKWQKEKQHII
-417 ILVRNEGRVRRLAEI
+417 ILVRNEGRAKRLAEI

-439 RFTTGRIEEYAH
+439 RFTTGRMEEYAH

-458 SYGYLNYGFRLSNL
+458 SYGYLNYGFRLPNL

-477 TDQEIFGKERNKRYK
+477 TDQEIFGKERKKRYK
-492 LTKRKSEPFFTVT
+492 LTRRKSEPFSTIM

-514 HIDHGMGIYKGI
+514 HIEHGIGIYKGI
-526 VNLTV
+526 VNLDV

-545 GDKLYVPVDQF
+545 GDKLYVPVDQLD
-556 NLVHKYIGIKDKT
+556 LVHKYIGIKDKT
-569 PKIYRLGGVSWG
+569 PKICRLGGVSWG
-581 KAKGKAKKVIQK
+581 KAKGKAKRLIQK

-615 DNNWQQELEMSFPFE
+615 DNNWQQELEMSFPYE
-630 ETYGQLQ
+630 ETYDQLQ

-643 TDMESVKPMERLI
+643 ADMEIVKPMERLV

-697 NFRERMSPFPIN
+697 TFRERMNPFPIN

-723 KVIEGLE
+723 KVIGDLE
-730 EGKVDIVIGTHRLIQ
+730 EGKVDIIIGTHRLIQ

-781 LILTATPIPRTLHM
+781 LTLTATPIPRTLHM
-795 SLIGVRDLSIIN
+795 SLIGVRDLSVIN

-828 VEAIRRELDRE
+828 LEAIRRELDRE

-853 KVARDLNRLFP
+853 KIARDLNRLFP

-870 AHGQMAEEQLEDIM
+870 AHGQMVEEQLEDIM
-884 IEFLEK
+884 IDFLEK
-890 KHDILVCTTII
+890 KYDILVCTTII
-901 EIGLDIPNVNTIIID
+901 EVGLDIPNVNTIIID

-933 GRTDRRAYAYFF
+933 GRTDRRAYAYFL

-992 QHGSVGEV
+992 QHGSVGDV

-1006 RLLEEAIKGLREDK
+1006 RLLEEAIKELREEK
-1020 EGEEKKEDI
+1020 EGKEKEEDI
-1029 TPVIDIKVDAYISE
+1029 TPIIDIKIDAYIPGE
-1043 DYIPDLKQRVL
+1043 YIPDLKQRVL

-1063 DLEGLEKA
+1063 DLEGLERA
-1071 KEELRDRYGVYPR
+1071 KEELRDRYGIYPQ
-1084 ELRNLLEIIYLR
+1084 ELRNLLEIIYLK

-1106 LVVKENKLI
+1106 LVVKEKKLI
-1115 LRYRENIEIEAQ
+1115 IRYLQNAKMKAKLNR
-1127 LSRLPSF
+1127 LSSF
-1134 YQQRLIKEEHRL
+1134 YQQKLIKEEHRL

-1163 KFLKEFVINLAK
+1163 KFLKEFVISLAK

>member
-1 MISSCFLL
+1 MS
-9 LFSPRHTTYEI
+9 FS
-20 RHTTYDIRII
+20 RIF
-30 LKGLIMSLPGILSLW
+30 SLW
-45 NQSKEF
+45 NQSAEF
-51 KEIIKIIKGKLV
+51 KEIIKIIKGKLI

-73 STRSFFIAALIS
+73 STRSFFIAALAL
-85 KEEIKKSYLIITD
+85 KEETKKSYLIITD
-98 SQENALKIYQDLGT
+98 SQENALKIYQDLKT
-112 FLHKPQSEEESIF
+112 FLNKPQNEEENIF

-144 IQQRINILKHLSV
+144 IQQRINILKHLSM
-157 NDQDKKRIILIADIK
+157 NDYNNKKRIILIADIK

-192 VGDVLKREDFLKI
+192 VGDALKKEDFLKI

-223 SSRGGIIDFFPI
+223 SSRGGIIDFFPV
-235 TSESPLRLELFGDQ
+235 TSENPLRLELFGDQ
-249 IESIRYFNFN
+249 IESIRYFNLN

-266 LADFTLL
+266 LTDYTLL
-273 PSRELITNGLSNYNY
+273 PSRELIADGLSSYNY
-288 STIFDYLPED
+288 STIFDYLPDD
-298 LIVFQNEPELIKEK
+298 LIVLRNEPELIKEK
-312 AEEFQEEIEGIYQ
+312 TEEFQEEIEGIYQ

-343 TNSEVCDKLKS
+343 TNSEICDKLKS

-360 THFTEENKEDISSN
+360 TYFPEENKEIISGN
-374 QEEKKGNI
+374 QEEKKEYI
-382 REFILEGQEISSY
+382 REFVFEGQEISSY
-395 FGNLDLFA
+395 FGSLDLFA
-403 KDLEKWQKEKQNII
+403 KDLEKWQKEKQHII
-417 ILVRNEGRVRRLAEI
+417 ILVRNEGRAQRLGEI
-432 LEERGVK
+432 LEERGIE
-439 RFTTGRIEEYAH
+439 RFITGRLEEYTP

-458 SYGYLNYGFRLSNL
+458 SYGYLNYGFRLPDL
-472 KTVFI
+472 KTIFI
-477 TDQEIFGKERNKRYK
+477 TDQEIFGKERNKRHR
-492 LTKRKSEPFFTVT
+492 LTRHKSEPFSAAM
-505 DISSGDYVV
+505 DISPEDYVV
-514 HIDHGMGIYKGI
+514 HIDHGIGKYKGM

-545 GDKLYVPVDQF
+545 EDKLYVPVDQF

-581 KAKGKAKKVIQK
+581 KAKGKAKRSIQK

-630 ETYGQLQ
+630 ETYDQLQ

-643 TDMESVKPMERLI
+643 ADMEIIKPMERLV

-668 IRAAFKAVLDGKQVA
+668 IRAAFKAALDGKQVA

-697 NFRERMSPFPIN
+697 TFRERMSSFPMN
-709 IDMLSRFRTKQEQK
+709 IDMLSRFRTKLEQK
-723 KVIEGLE
+723 KVIDDLE
-730 EGKVDIVIGTHRLIQ
+730 EGKVDIIIGTHRLIQ

-781 LILTATPIPRTLHM
+781 LTLTATPIPRTLHM
-795 SLIGVRDLSIIN
+795 SLIGVRDLSVIN

-828 VEAIRRELDRE
+828 TDAIRRELDRE

-853 KVARDLNRLFP
+853 KIARDLNRLFP

-870 AHGQMAEEQLEDIM
+870 AHGQMAEELLEDIM
-884 IEFLEK
+884 IDFLEK
-890 KHDILVCTTII
+890 KYDILVCTTII

-916 DAHKF
+916 DAQKF

-933 GRTDRRAYAYFF
+933 GRTDRRAYAYFL

-952 SDTARKRLQA
+952 SGTAKKRLQA

-992 QHGSVGEV
+992 QHGSVGDV

-1006 RLLEEAIKGLREDK
+1006 RLLEEAIKELQEEE
-1020 EGEEKKEDI
+1020 EGKEKKEDI
-1029 TPVIDIKVDAYISE
+1029 TPVIDIKIDAYIPGK
-1043 DYIPDLKQRVL
+1043 YIPDLKQRVL
-1054 IYKKLAEIK
+1054 IYKKLTEIK
-1063 DLEGLEKA
+1063 DLEDLERI
-1071 KEELRDRYGVYPR
+1071 KEELRDRYGIYPR
-1084 ELRNLLEIIYLR
+1084 ELRNLLEIIYLK

-1115 LRYRENIEIEAQ
+1115 LRYLKNIEMKAK
-1127 LSRLPSF
+1127 LNKLPSF
-1134 YQQRLIKEEHRL
+1134 YQQRLIIEEHRL
-1146 SGISKI
+1146 TGISKI
-1152 DLSGIKSTEIL
+1152 NLSGIKSSEIL
-1163 KFLKEFVINLAK
+1163 KFLKEFVVHLAKDSE

>member
-1 MISSCFLL
+1 MNLS
-9 LFSPRHTTYEI
+9 
-20 RHTTYDIRII
+20 RIF
-30 LKGLIMSLPGILSLW
+30 SLW
-45 NQSKEF
+45 NQSAEF
-51 KEIIKIIKGKLV
+51 KEIIKIIKGKLS

-73 STRSFFIAALIS
+73 SARSFFIAALAS
-85 KEEIKKSYLIITD
+85 KEEIKKSYLIIAD
-98 SQENALKIYQDLGT
+98 SQENALKIYQDLSN
-112 FLHKPQSEEESIF
+112 FLDKSQNKEENIF

-144 IQQRINILKHLSV
+144 IQQRINILKDLSA
-157 NDQDKKRIILIADIK
+157 NDHNKKRIILIADIK

-180 PQKFKKTSWKLK
+180 PQKFKKASWKLK
-192 VGDVLKREDFLKI
+192 VGDALKKEDFLKI
-205 LLDQNY
+205 LLEQNY
-211 RSVEIVEEKGEF
+211 RSVDIVEEKGEF
-223 SSRGGIIDFFPI
+223 SSRGGIIDFFPV
-235 TSESPLRLELFGDQ
+235 TSENPLRLELFGDQ
-249 IESIRYFNFN
+249 IESIRYFNLS

-266 LADFTLL
+266 LTDYTLL
-273 PSRELITNGLSNYNY
+273 PSRELIADGSSNYNY
-288 STIFDYLPED
+288 STIFDYLPDD
-298 LIVFQNEPELIKEK
+298 LIVLQNEPESIKEK
-312 AEEFQEEIEGIYQ
+312 TEEFQEEIESIYQ
-325 KIEKDKR
+325 KIEQDKR
-332 ELIFSPSSYFI
+332 ELIFSPHSYFI
-343 TNSEVCDKLKS
+343 TYSEICDKLKS
-354 KKIINF
+354 KKVINF
-360 THFTEENKEDISSN
+360 TYFPEENKKD
-374 QEEKKGNI
+374 I
-382 REFILEGQEISSY
+382 REFTLEAQEISSY
-395 FGNLDLFA
+395 FGNLGLFT
-403 KDLEKWQKEKQNII
+403 KDLEKWQKEKQRII
-417 ILVRNEGRVRRLAEI
+417 ILVRNEGRAQRLGEI
-432 LEERGVK
+432 LEERGIK
-439 RFTTGRIEEYAH
+439 RFTTGSLEEYIN

-458 SYGYLNYGFRLSNL
+458 SYGYLNYGFRLPNL
-472 KTVFI
+472 KTVFV
-477 TDQEIFGKERNKRYK
+477 TDREIFGKERNKRYR
-492 LTKRKSEPFFTVT
+492 LTRRKSEPFSTIM
-505 DISSGDYVV
+505 DISPGDYVV
-514 HIDHGMGIYKGI
+514 HIEHGIGMYRGII
-526 VNLTV
+526 NFTV
-531 KGVKQDYLLIEYAQ
+531 KGVKKDYLLIEYAQ
-545 GDKLYVPVDQF
+545 EDKLYVPVDQF
-556 NLVHKYIGIKDKT
+556 DLVHKYIGIKDKT

-581 KAKGKAKKVIQK
+581 KAKGKAKKSIQK
-593 LAQELYNLYVA
+593 LARELYNLYVA

-630 ETYGQLQ
+630 ETYDQLQ

-643 TDMESVKPMERLI
+643 ADMEIVKPMERLV

-697 NFRERMSPFPIN
+697 TFRERMNPFPIN

-723 KVIEGLE
+723 KVIDDLG
-730 EGKVDIVIGTHRLIQ
+730 EGKVDIIIGTHRLIQ

-759 EEQRFGVLHKERIK
+759 EEQRFGVIHKERIK

-781 LILTATPIPRTLHM
+781 LALTATPIPRTLHM
-795 SLIGVRDLSIIN
+795 SLIGVRDLSVIN

-828 VEAIRRELDRE
+828 TEAIRRELDRE

-853 KVARDLNRLFP
+853 KIARDLSRLFP

-884 IEFLEK
+884 IDFLEK
-890 KHDILVCTTII
+890 EYDILVCTTII

-933 GRTDRRAYAYFF
+933 GRTDRRAYAYFL

-952 SDTARKRLQA
+952 SDTAKKRLQA

-1006 RLLEEAIKGLREDK
+1006 RLLEEAIKELREEK
-1020 EGEEKKEDI
+1020 EGKEKGKEI
-1029 TPVIDIKVDAYISE
+1029 TPVIDVNIDAYIPGG
-1043 DYIPDLKQRVL
+1043 YIPDLKQRVL

-1063 DLEGLEKA
+1063 DLEDFERA
-1071 KEELRDRYGVYPR
+1071 KEELRDRYGIYPR
-1084 ELRNLLEIIYLR
+1084 ELRNLLEIIYLK
-1096 IFLRKLGISS
+1096 IFLKKAGIDS

-1115 LRYRENIEIEAQ
+1115 LRYLQDDEIKTK

-1134 YQQRLIKEEHRL
+1134 YQQRLIEEEHRL

-1152 DLSGIKSTEIL
+1152 NLSGIKSAEIL
-1163 KFLKEFVINLAK
+1163 KFLKEFVIHLAK

>member
-1 MISSCFLL
+1 
-9 LFSPRHTTYEI
+9 
-20 RHTTYDIRII
+20 
-30 LKGLIMSLPGILSLW
+30 MSLSGIFSLW

-51 KEIIKIIKGKLV
+51 KEIIKIIKGKLI
-63 NKILLSGLKD
+63 NKILLSDLKD
-73 STRSFFIAALIS
+73 SARSFFIAALAS
-85 KEEIKKSYLIITD
+85 KEEIKKSFLIITD
-98 SQENALKIYQDLGT
+98 SQEDALKIYQDLDT
-112 FLHKPQSEEESIF
+112 FLNKPQNKEENIF

-144 IQQRINILKHLSV
+144 IQQRINILKHLSM
-157 NDQDKKRIILIADIK
+157 NDHNKKRIILIADIK

-192 VGDVLKREDFLKI
+192 VGDILKKDDFLKI
-205 LLDQNY
+205 LLDQSY
-211 RSVEIVEEKGEF
+211 QSVEIVEEKGEF
-223 SSRGGIIDFFPI
+223 SSRGGIIDFFPV
-235 TSESPLRLELFGDQ
+235 TSENPLRLELFGDQ
-249 IESIRYFNFN
+249 IESIRYFNLN

-266 LADFTLL
+266 LLDYTLL
-273 PSRELITNGLSNYNY
+273 PSRELIADGSSNYNY

-298 LIVFQNEPELIKEK
+298 LIVIQNEPELIKEK
-312 AEEFQEEIEGIYQ
+312 TEEFLEEVEDIYQ

-332 ELIFSPSSYFI
+332 EFIFSPSSYFI
-343 TNSEVCDKLKS
+343 TYRDICDETRP

-360 THFTEENKEDISSN
+360 IYFPEENKESISGN
-374 QEEKKGNI
+374 QEEKKEYI
-382 REFILEGQEISSY
+382 REFILEGQEITSY

-403 KDLEKWQKEKQNII
+403 KDLEKWQKEKQHII
-417 ILVRNEGRVRRLAEI
+417 ILVRNEGRAQRLGEI

-439 RFTTGRIEEYAH
+439 RFTTGRMEEYAH

-477 TDQEIFGKERNKRYK
+477 TDQEIFGKERKKRYK
-492 LTKRKSEPFFTVT
+492 LARRKSEPFSTIM

-514 HIDHGMGIYKGI
+514 HIDHGIGIYKGI
-526 VNLTV
+526 VNFSV

-581 KAKGKAKKVIQK
+581 KVKGKAKRSIQK

-615 DNNWQQELEMSFPFE
+615 DNNWQQELEMSFPYE
-630 ETYGQLQ
+630 ETYDQLQ

-643 TDMESVKPMERLI
+643 ADMEIVKPMERLV

-697 NFRERMSPFPIN
+697 TFRERMNPFPIN
-709 IDMLSRFRTKQEQK
+709 IDMLSRFRTRQEQK

-730 EGKVDIVIGTHRLIQ
+730 EGKVDIIIGTHRLIQ

-781 LILTATPIPRTLHM
+781 LTLTATPIPRTLHM
-795 SLIGVRDLSIIN
+795 SLIGVRDLSVIN

-853 KVARDLNRLFP
+853 KIARDLNRLFP

-884 IEFLEK
+884 IDFLEK
-890 KHDILVCTTII
+890 KYDILVCTTII
-901 EIGLDIPNVNTIIID
+901 EIGLDIPNVNTIIVD

-933 GRTDRRAYAYFF
+933 GRTDRRAYAYLL

-952 SDTARKRLQA
+952 SGTAKKRLQA

-992 QHGSVGEV
+992 QHGSVGDV

-1006 RLLEEAIKGLREDK
+1006 RLLEEAIKELREEEEGK
-1020 EGEEKKEDI
+1020 ERKKDI
-1029 TPVIDIKVDAYISE
+1029 TPVIDIKIEAYISE
-1043 DYIPDLKQRVL
+1043 GYISDLKQRVL

-1063 DLEGLEKA
+1063 DLEDLERV
-1071 KEELRDRYGVYPR
+1071 KEELRDRYGIYPR
-1084 ELRNLLEIIYLR
+1084 ELKNLLEIIYLK
-1096 IFLRKLGISS
+1096 IFLRKLGIGS

-1115 LRYRENIEIEAQ
+1115 LRYLQNVKIKAK

-1152 DLSGIKSTEIL
+1152 DLSGIKSAEIL
-1163 KFLKEFVINLAK
+1163 KFLKEFVINLTK